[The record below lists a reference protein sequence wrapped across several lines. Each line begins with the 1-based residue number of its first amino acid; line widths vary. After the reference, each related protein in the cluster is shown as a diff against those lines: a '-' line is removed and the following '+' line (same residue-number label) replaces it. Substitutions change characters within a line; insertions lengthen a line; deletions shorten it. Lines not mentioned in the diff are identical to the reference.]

1 MAKIVKIFLI
11 AAFSCVLAFGASGEA
26 FFAKFDKDFIVATP
40 NYKRS
45 LHKELKSLYQGASDK
60 EVRIKALKRLVYSS
74 KNLGLDS
81 SPYEKELARINKNAS
96 AANEAKPKSG
106 KQSKE
111 RRDASNSKE
120 KQSLKNSKTA
130 NSTRG
135 DGAAASSSRD
145 KGSAKNNKS
154 SKTANSKNPANSTE
168 KSAKSAANPDKNR
181 KVAASKTSADKA
193 SSAKISADK
202 ASAAKKVRAAASADL
217 SLLSKEDLEF
227 LRSTR
232 PSGADTAQD
241 VDEIS
246 SDRQSS
252 EDASAKNEE
261 GEPST
266 ENSELRKSS
275 VKKEDKSANLALN
288 SLRGDASEIVL
299 EFNRDLRQ
307 SDYKDFTIASSDNFR
322 FVIDFAA
329 RQKSQSTRLK
339 DSFVGEVR
347 ISQYDDKT
355 VRVVLSDEKEFNAGV
370 QIDGNLMILS
380 AAAKSSRAK
389 TPTKRRSKNASEQ
402 SDAHT
407 AGDAQGAKSASVKTE
422 KIYKSTKGKLIVIDP
437 GHGGSDSGAVGNGL
451 KEKSVVLATSKKLG
465 ALLQKRGYKVLYT
478 RTTDVFINL
487 RSRTAF
493 AARKNADMF
502 ISIHANAAP
511 NAKAAL
517 KMNGVETF
525 FLSPARS
532 ERSKNAAALEN
543 KGDLEDMN
551 TFSKQT
557 FLNFLNREKIISSNK
572 LAIDIQSYML
582 SSVKKSFASKDGGV
596 REAPFWVLVG
606 ATMPAVLVEIG
617 YITHPQE
624 GKNLGKSAYQDR
636 IAQGIANGVDA
647 YFQKN
652 K

>member
-11 AAFSCVLAFGASGEA
+11 AAFSCVLAFGASSEA

-81 SPYEKELARINKNAS
+81 SPYESTLAKLQGKVSDSSANSKKLKDENAKNSKSSDEKNAS
-96 AANEAKPKSG
+96 NLAHSPK
-106 KQSKE
+106 
-111 RRDASNSKE
+111 ASAS
-120 KQSLKNSKTA
+120 KNSK
-130 NSTRG
+130 
-135 DGAAASSSRD
+135 
-145 KGSAKNNKS
+145 
-154 SKTANSKNPANSTE
+154 NSKNST
-168 KSAKSAANPDKNR
+168 SKNL
-181 KVAASKTSADKA
+181 KKT
-193 SSAKISADK
+193 
-202 ASAAKKVRAAASADL
+202 RAPEEADL
-217 SLLSKEDLEF
+217 SSLSSEDLEF

-232 PSGADTAQD
+232 PRGADD
-241 VDEIS
+241 
-246 SDRQSS
+246 
-252 EDASAKNEE
+252 AKN
-261 GEPST
+261 ST
-266 ENSELRKSS
+266 DDAHSSNTSENPAGADDSLQAQNSASSTATERLDSELRKSS
-275 VKKEDKSANLALN
+275 VKKSAPDAKLALA
-288 SLRGDASEIVL
+288 SLRGDGDEIVL
-299 EFNRDLRQ
+299 EFNRDLKR

-322 FVIDFAA
+322 FVIDFSA
-329 RQKSQSTRLK
+329 RQKSQKTRLK
-339 DSFVGEVR
+339 DSFVSDVR
-347 ISQYDDKT
+347 VSQYNDKT
-355 VRVVLSDEKEFNAGV
+355 VRIVLSDPKEFNANV
-370 QIDGNLMILS
+370 EISGNMMILS
-380 AAAKSSRAK
+380 TAEGLKATKSARAEK
-389 TPTKRRSKNASEQ
+389 NKDQKSGRKRGREQDSEPQ
-402 SDAHT
+402 ISTID
-407 AGDAQGAKSASVKTE
+407 DSQGAKTASVAAG

-451 KEKSVVLATSKKLG
+451 KEKNVVLATSKKLG
-465 ALLQKRGYKVLYT
+465 ALLTKRGYKVLYT
-478 RTTDVFINL
+478 RSTDVFINL

-493 AARKNADMF
+493 AAKRNADMF

-511 NAKAAL
+511 NASSAL
-517 KMNGVETF
+517 KMSGVETF

-543 KGDLEDMN
+543 RGDLEDMN

-582 SSVKKSFASKDGGV
+582 SSVKKSFSSRDGGV

-606 ATMPAVLVEIG
+606 ATMPAVLVEMG

-652 K
+652 R

>member
-11 AAFSCVLAFGASGEA
+11 AAFSCVLAFGASSEA

-45 LHKELKSLYQGASDK
+45 LHKELKSLYEGASQK

-81 SPYEKELARINKNAS
+81 SPYESALAKLQGKASDSSTNSKKLKDENAKNSKSSDEKNAS
-96 AANEAKPKSG
+96 NLAHSLK
-106 KQSKE
+106 
-111 RRDASNSKE
+111 ASAS
-120 KQSLKNSKTA
+120 KNSK
-130 NSTRG
+130 
-135 DGAAASSSRD
+135 
-145 KGSAKNNKS
+145 
-154 SKTANSKNPANSTE
+154 NSKNST
-168 KSAKSAANPDKNR
+168 SKNL
-181 KVAASKTSADKA
+181 KKT
-193 SSAKISADK
+193 
-202 ASAAKKVRAAASADL
+202 RAPEEADL
-217 SLLSKEDLEF
+217 SSLSSEDLEF
-227 LRSTR
+227 LRSIR
-232 PSGADTAQD
+232 PSGADDAKNSTDDAH
-241 VDEIS
+241 S
-246 SDRQSS
+246 SDSS
-252 EDASAKNEE
+252 ENPAGADDSLQAQNSA
-261 GEPST
+261 GSAAT
-266 ENSELRKSS
+266 ERLDSELRKSS
-275 VKKEDKSANLALN
+275 VKKSAPDAKLALA
-288 SLRGDASEIVL
+288 SLRGDADEIVL
-299 EFNRDLRQ
+299 EFNRDLKRG
-307 SDYKDFTIASSDNFR
+307 DYKDFTIASSDNFR
-322 FVIDFAA
+322 FVLDFSA
-329 RQKSQSTRLK
+329 RQKSQKTRLK
-339 DSFVGEVR
+339 DSFVSDVR
-347 ISQYDDKT
+347 VSQYNDKT
-355 VRVVLSDEKEFNAGV
+355 VRIVLSDPKEFNANV
-370 QIDGNLMILS
+370 EINGNMMILS
-380 AAAKSSRAK
+380 TAEGLKAAKSARAEK
-389 TPTKRRSKNASEQ
+389 SKDQKLGRKRGREQDSEPQ
-402 SDAHT
+402 IST
-407 AGDAQGAKSASVKTE
+407 IEESGGAKSVSVAAG

-451 KEKSVVLATSKKLG
+451 KEKNVVLATSKKLG
-465 ALLQKRGYKVLYT
+465 ALLTKRGYKVLYT
-478 RTTDVFINL
+478 RSTDVFINL

-493 AARKNADMF
+493 AAKRNADMF

-511 NAKAAL
+511 NASAASR
-517 KMNGVETF
+517 MSGVETF

-582 SSVKKSFASKDGGV
+582 SSVKKSFSSRDGGV

>member
-11 AAFSCVLAFGASGEA
+11 AAFSCVLAFGASSEA

-45 LHKELKSLYQGASDK
+45 LHKELKSLYQSASQK

-81 SPYEKELARINKNAS
+81 FAYEKELARINTKDAD
-96 AANEAKPKSG
+96 KTKSKSSSDES
-106 KQSKE
+106 KQSSSS
-111 RRDASNSKE
+111 AE
-120 KQSLKNSKTA
+120 KKSSKNSKKT
-130 NSTRG
+130 SS
-135 DGAAASSSRD
+135 ASNEDSQAS
-145 KGSAKNNKS
+145 GS
-154 SKTANSKNPANSTE
+154 SKT
-168 KSAKSAANPDKNR
+168 KSAKSEKSSEAENSKSPSNLADKNP
-181 KVAASKTSADKA
+181 KASASENSKSSTSKN
-193 SSAKISADK
+193 SSAKK
-202 ASAAKKVRAAASADL
+202 TQAAKNADL
-217 SLLSKEDLEF
+217 SSLSSEDLEF

-232 PSGADTAQD
+232 PIGADEAVDAQEDDGGED
-241 VDEIS
+241 VIAQNEDDEKS
-246 SDRQSS
+246 ADQS
-252 EDASAKNEE
+252 
-261 GEPST
+261 
-266 ENSELRKSS
+266 SELRKSN
-275 VKKEDKSANLALN
+275 VKKADKNAQLALN
-288 SLRGDASEIVL
+288 SLRGDGDEIVL
-299 EFNRDLRQ
+299 EFNRDLKRG
-307 SDYKDFTIASSDNFR
+307 DYKDFTIASSDNFR
-322 FVIDFAA
+322 FVLDFSA
-329 RQKSQSTRLK
+329 RQKSQKTRFK
-339 DSFVGEVR
+339 DSFVSDVR
-347 ISQYDDKT
+347 VSQYNDKT
-355 VRVVLSDEKEFNAGV
+355 VRVVLSDEKKFNANM

-380 AAAKSSRAK
+380 AAENSKSTKSARAEK
-389 TPTKRRSKNASEQ
+389 SKDQKLGRKRGREQDSELQ
-402 SDAHT
+402 ISTIDES
-407 AGDAQGAKSASVKTE
+407 QGAKSVSVAAG

-451 KEKSVVLATSKKLG
+451 KEKNVVLATSKKLG
-465 ALLQKRGYKVLYT
+465 ALLQKRGYRVLYT
-478 RTTDVFINL
+478 RSTDVFINL

-493 AARKNADMF
+493 AAKKNADMF

-511 NAKAAL
+511 NASSAL
-517 KMNGVETF
+517 KMSGVETF

-543 KGDLEDMN
+543 RGDLEDMN

-582 SSVKKSFASKDGGV
+582 SSVKKSFSSRDGGV

-606 ATMPAVLVEIG
+606 ATMPAVLVEMG

>member
-11 AAFSCVLAFGASGEA
+11 AAFSCVLAFGASSEA

-81 SPYEKELARINKNAS
+81 SPYESALAKLQGKASDSSTNSKKLKDENAKNSKSSDEKNAS
-96 AANEAKPKSG
+96 NLAHNPKAP
-106 KQSKE
+106 
-111 RRDASNSKE
+111 AS
-120 KQSLKNSKTA
+120 KNSK
-130 NSTRG
+130 
-135 DGAAASSSRD
+135 
-145 KGSAKNNKS
+145 
-154 SKTANSKNPANSTE
+154 NSKNST
-168 KSAKSAANPDKNR
+168 SKNL
-181 KVAASKTSADKA
+181 KKT
-193 SSAKISADK
+193 
-202 ASAAKKVRAAASADL
+202 RAPEEADL
-217 SLLSKEDLEF
+217 SSLSSEDLEF

-232 PSGADTAQD
+232 PHGADEAVDAQED
-241 VDEIS
+241 DGG
-246 SDRQSS
+246 
-252 EDASAKNEE
+252 EDAIAQNEYDEESADQ
-261 GEPST
+261 S
-266 ENSELRKSS
+266 SELRKSS
-275 VKKEDKSANLALN
+275 VKKADKNAQLALN
-288 SLRGDASEIVL
+288 SLRGDKNEIVL

-307 SDYKDFTIASSDNFR
+307 SDYKDFTIASNDHFR
-322 FVIDFAA
+322 FVLDFSA
-329 RQKSQSTRLK
+329 RQKSQKTRLK
-339 DSFVGEVR
+339 DSFVSDVR
-347 ISQYDDKT
+347 VSQYNDKT
-355 VRVVLSDEKEFNAGV
+355 VRIVLSDPKEFNANV
-370 QIDGNLMILS
+370 EINGNMMILS
-380 AAAKSSRAK
+380 TAEGLKAAKSARAE
-389 TPTKRRSKNASEQ
+389 KNKDQKSGRNRGREQDSESQ
-402 SDAHT
+402 IST
-407 AGDAQGAKSASVKTE
+407 IEESGGAKSTSVAAG

-451 KEKSVVLATSKKLG
+451 KEKNVVLATSKKLG
-465 ALLQKRGYKVLYT
+465 ALLQKRGYRVLYT
-478 RTTDVFINL
+478 RSTDVFINL
-487 RSRTAF
+487 RSRTIF
-493 AARKNADMF
+493 AGKKNADMF

-511 NAKAAL
+511 NASSAL
-517 KMNGVETF
+517 KMSGVETF

-582 SSVKKSFASKDGGV
+582 SSVKKSFSSRDGGV

>member
-74 KNLGLDS
+74 KNLGFDS
-81 SPYEKELARINKNAS
+81 SAYEKELARLNKGAS

-120 KQSLKNSKTA
+120 KQSLKNSKAT
-130 NSTRG
+130 NSTRS
-135 DGAAASSSRD
+135 DGTAASNSRD

-154 SKTANSKNPANSTE
+154 SKTTNSKNPSNSTE
-168 KSAKSAANPDKNR
+168 KGAKSAANPDKNR

-193 SSAKISADK
+193 SSAK

-217 SLLSKEDLEF
+217 SSLSKEDLEF

-246 SDRQSS
+246 SDRQSN

-261 GEPST
+261 DEPST

-275 VKKEDKSANLALN
+275 VKKEDKSAKLALN

-299 EFNRDLRQ
+299 EFNRDLQQ
-307 SDYKDFTIASSDNFR
+307 SDYKDFTIASNDNFR

>member
-11 AAFSCVLAFGASGEA
+11 AAFSCVLAFGASSEA

-81 SPYEKELARINKNAS
+81 SPYESALAKLQGKASDSSTHSKKLKDENAKNSKSSDEKNAS
-96 AANEAKPKSG
+96 NLAHSPK
-106 KQSKE
+106 
-111 RRDASNSKE
+111 ASAS
-120 KQSLKNSKTA
+120 KNSK
-130 NSTRG
+130 
-135 DGAAASSSRD
+135 
-145 KGSAKNNKS
+145 
-154 SKTANSKNPANSTE
+154 NSKYST
-168 KSAKSAANPDKNR
+168 SKNL
-181 KVAASKTSADKA
+181 KNT
-193 SSAKISADK
+193 
-202 ASAAKKVRAAASADL
+202 RAPEEADL
-217 SLLSKEDLEF
+217 SSLSSEDLEF

-232 PSGADTAQD
+232 PRGADDAKNSTDDAH
-241 VDEIS
+241 S
-246 SDRQSS
+246 SDSS
-252 EDASAKNEE
+252 ENPAGANDSSQAQNSA
-261 GEPST
+261 GST
-266 ENSELRKSS
+266 ATERLDSELRKSS
-275 VKKEDKSANLALN
+275 VKKSSSDAKLALA
-288 SLRGDASEIVL
+288 SLRGDGDEIVL
-299 EFNRDLRQ
+299 EFNRDLKRG
-307 SDYKDFTIASSDNFR
+307 DYKDFTIASSDNFR
-322 FVIDFAA
+322 FVIDFSA
-329 RQKSQSTRLK
+329 RQKSQKTRLK
-339 DSFVGEVR
+339 DSFVSDVR
-347 ISQYDDKT
+347 VSQYNDKT
-355 VRVVLSDEKEFNAGV
+355 VRIVLSDPKEFNANV
-370 QIDGNLMILS
+370 EISGNMMILS
-380 AAAKSSRAK
+380 TAEGLKAAKSARAEK
-389 TPTKRRSKNASEQ
+389 NKDQKSGRNRRREQDSEPQ
-402 SDAHT
+402 ISTID
-407 AGDAQGAKSASVKTE
+407 DAQGAKTASVAVG

-451 KEKSVVLATSKKLG
+451 KEKNVVLATSKKLG

-478 RTTDVFINL
+478 RSTDVFINL

-493 AARKNADMF
+493 AAKKNADMF

-511 NAKAAL
+511 NASSAL
-517 KMNGVETF
+517 KMSGVETF

-543 KGDLEDMN
+543 RGDLEDMN

-582 SSVKKSFASKDGGV
+582 SSVKKSFSSRDGGV

-606 ATMPAVLVEIG
+606 ATMPAVLVEMG

>member
-11 AAFSCVLAFGASGEA
+11 AAFSCVLAFGASSEA

-45 LHKELKSLYQGASDK
+45 LHKELKSLYQGASQK

-81 SPYEKELARINKNAS
+81 SPYESALAKLQGKAS
-96 AANEAKPKSG
+96 DS
-106 KQSKE
+106 ST
-111 RRDASNSKE
+111 NSKKLKDE
-120 KQSLKNSKTA
+120 NAKNSK
-130 NSTRG
+130 SS
-135 DGAAASSSRD
+135 DEKSASNLAHNP
-145 KGSAKNNKS
+145 KASA
-154 SKTANSKNPANSTE
+154 SKNSKNSKNST
-168 KSAKSAANPDKNR
+168 SKNL
-181 KVAASKTSADKA
+181 KKT
-193 SSAKISADK
+193 
-202 ASAAKKVRAAASADL
+202 RATENADL
-217 SLLSKEDLEF
+217 SSLSSEDLEF

-232 PSGADTAQD
+232 PHDADDAKNSTDDAHGSDSSENPAGADDSLKAQN
-241 VDEIS
+241 S
-246 SDRQSS
+246 TG
-252 EDASAKNEE
+252 SAA
-261 GEPST
+261 T
-266 ENSELRKSS
+266 ERLDSELRKSS
-275 VKKEDKSANLALN
+275 IKKSAPDAKLALA
-288 SLRGDASEIVL
+288 SLRGDGDEIVL
-299 EFNRDLRQ
+299 EFNRDLKRG
-307 SDYKDFTIASSDNFR
+307 DYKDFTIASSDNFR
-322 FVIDFAA
+322 FVIDFSA
-329 RQKSQSTRLK
+329 RQKSQKTRLK
-339 DSFVGEVR
+339 DSFVSDIRV
-347 ISQYDDKT
+347 SQYNDKT
-355 VRVVLSDEKEFNAGV
+355 VRIVLSDPKEFNANV
-370 QIDGNLMILS
+370 EINGNMMILS
-380 AAAKSSRAK
+380 TAEGLKAAKSARAEK
-389 TPTKRRSKNASEQ
+389 NKDQKSGRNRRREQDSEPQ
-402 SDAHT
+402 ISTID
-407 AGDAQGAKSASVKTE
+407 DAQGAKTASVAAG

-451 KEKSVVLATSKKLG
+451 KEKNVVLATSKKLG
-465 ALLQKRGYKVLYT
+465 ALLTKRGYKVLYT
-478 RTTDVFINL
+478 RSTDVFINL

-493 AARKNADMF
+493 AAKKNADMF

-511 NAKAAL
+511 NASSAL
-517 KMNGVETF
+517 KMSGVETF

-543 KGDLEDMN
+543 RGDLEDMN

-582 SSVKKSFASKDGGV
+582 SSVKKSFSSRDGGV

-606 ATMPAVLVEIG
+606 ATMPAVLVEMG

>member
-11 AAFSCVLAFGASGEA
+11 AAFSCVLAFGASSEA

-81 SPYEKELARINKNAS
+81 SPYESALAKLQGKVSDSSTNSKKLKDENAKNSKSSDEKNAS
-96 AANEAKPKSG
+96 NLAHSPK
-106 KQSKE
+106 
-111 RRDASNSKE
+111 ASAS
-120 KQSLKNSKTA
+120 KNSK
-130 NSTRG
+130 
-135 DGAAASSSRD
+135 
-145 KGSAKNNKS
+145 
-154 SKTANSKNPANSTE
+154 NSKNST
-168 KSAKSAANPDKNR
+168 SKNL
-181 KVAASKTSADKA
+181 KKT
-193 SSAKISADK
+193 
-202 ASAAKKVRAAASADL
+202 RAPEEADL
-217 SLLSKEDLEF
+217 SSLSSEDLEF

-232 PSGADTAQD
+232 PRGADDAKNSTD
-241 VDEIS
+241 DTKS
-246 SDRQSS
+246 YDSS
-252 EDASAKNEE
+252 ENPAGADDSLQAQNSA
-261 GEPST
+261 GSAAT
-266 ENSELRKSS
+266 ERLDSELRKSS
-275 VKKEDKSANLALN
+275 VKKSSSDAKLALA
-288 SLRGDASEIVL
+288 SLRGDGDEIVL
-299 EFNRDLRQ
+299 EFNRDLKRG
-307 SDYKDFTIASSDNFR
+307 DYKDFTIASSDNFR
-322 FVIDFAA
+322 FVIDFSA
-329 RQKSQSTRLK
+329 RQKSQKTRLK
-339 DSFVGEVR
+339 DSFVSDVR
-347 ISQYDDKT
+347 ASQYNDKT
-355 VRVVLSDEKEFNAGV
+355 VRIVLSDPKEFNANV
-370 QIDGNLMILS
+370 EINGNMMILS
-380 AAAKSSRAK
+380 TAEGLKATKSARAEK
-389 TPTKRRSKNASEQ
+389 NKDQKSGRKRGREQDSEPQ
-402 SDAHT
+402 ISTID
-407 AGDAQGAKSASVKTE
+407 DAQGAKSVSVAAG

-451 KEKSVVLATSKKLG
+451 KEKNVVLATSKKLG
-465 ALLQKRGYKVLYT
+465 ALLTKRGYKVLYT
-478 RTTDVFINL
+478 RSTDVFINL

-493 AARKNADMF
+493 AAKKNADMF

-511 NAKAAL
+511 NASSAL
-517 KMNGVETF
+517 KMSGVETF

-543 KGDLEDMN
+543 RGDLEDMN

-582 SSVKKSFASKDGGV
+582 SSVKKSFSSRDGGV

-606 ATMPAVLVEIG
+606 ATMPAVLVEMG

>member
-11 AAFSCVLAFGASGEA
+11 AAFSCVLAFGASSEA

-81 SPYEKELARINKNAS
+81 SPYESALAKLQGKASDSNMNSKKLKDENAKNSKSSDEKNAS
-96 AANEAKPKSG
+96 NLAHS
-106 KQSKE
+106 SK
-111 RRDASNSKE
+111 ASAS
-120 KQSLKNSKTA
+120 KNSK
-130 NSTRG
+130 
-135 DGAAASSSRD
+135 
-145 KGSAKNNKS
+145 
-154 SKTANSKNPANSTE
+154 NSKNST
-168 KSAKSAANPDKNR
+168 SKNL
-181 KVAASKTSADKA
+181 KNT
-193 SSAKISADK
+193 
-202 ASAAKKVRAAASADL
+202 RAPEEADL
-217 SLLSKEDLEF
+217 SSLSSEDLEF

-232 PSGADTAQD
+232 PRGADDAQNLTD
-241 VDEIS
+241 DARS
-246 SDRQSS
+246 SDSS
-252 EDASAKNEE
+252 ENPAGADDSSQAQNSA
-261 GEPST
+261 GSAAT
-266 ENSELRKSS
+266 ERLDSELRKSS
-275 VKKEDKSANLALN
+275 VKKSAPDAKLALA
-288 SLRGDASEIVL
+288 SLRGDGDEIVL
-299 EFNRDLRQ
+299 EFNRDLKRG
-307 SDYKDFTIASSDNFR
+307 DYKDFTIASSDNFR
-322 FVIDFAA
+322 FVIDFSA
-329 RQKSQSTRLK
+329 RQKSQKTRLK
-339 DSFVGEVR
+339 DSFVSDVR
-347 ISQYDDKT
+347 VSQYNDKT
-355 VRVVLSDEKEFNAGV
+355 VRIVLSDPKEFNANV
-370 QIDGNLMILS
+370 EINGNMMILS
-380 AAAKSSRAK
+380 TAEGLKATKSARTEKNKDQKSGR
-389 TPTKRRSKNASEQ
+389 KRGREQDSEPQ
-402 SDAHT
+402 ISTID
-407 AGDAQGAKSASVKTE
+407 DAQGAKTASVAAG

-451 KEKSVVLATSKKLG
+451 KEKNVVLATSKKLG
-465 ALLQKRGYKVLYT
+465 ALLTKRGYKVLYT

-493 AARKNADMF
+493 AAKKNADMF

-511 NAKAAL
+511 NASSAL
-517 KMNGVETF
+517 KMSGVETF

-582 SSVKKSFASKDGGV
+582 SSVKKSFSSRDGGV

-606 ATMPAVLVEIG
+606 ATMPAVLVEMG

>member
-11 AAFSCVLAFGASGEA
+11 AAFSCVLAFGASSEA

-45 LHKELKSLYQGASDK
+45 LHKELKSLYEGTSQK

-81 SPYEKELARINKNAS
+81 SPYESALAKLQGKASDSSTNSKKLKDENAKNSKSSDEKNAS
-96 AANEAKPKSG
+96 NLAHSPK
-106 KQSKE
+106 
-111 RRDASNSKE
+111 ASAS
-120 KQSLKNSKTA
+120 KNSK
-130 NSTRG
+130 
-135 DGAAASSSRD
+135 
-145 KGSAKNNKS
+145 
-154 SKTANSKNPANSTE
+154 NSKNST
-168 KSAKSAANPDKNR
+168 SKNL
-181 KVAASKTSADKA
+181 KNT
-193 SSAKISADK
+193 
-202 ASAAKKVRAAASADL
+202 RAPEEADL
-217 SLLSKEDLEF
+217 SSLSSEDLEF

-232 PSGADTAQD
+232 PHSADDAKNSTDDAR
-241 VDEIS
+241 S
-246 SDRQSS
+246 N
-252 EDASAKNEE
+252 DASENTVETN
-261 GEPST
+261 EPSQAHNSAGSAVT
-266 ENSELRKSS
+266 ERLDSELRKSS
-275 VKKEDKSANLALN
+275 VKKSSSDAKLALA
-288 SLRGDASEIVL
+288 SLRGDGDEIVL
-299 EFNRDLRQ
+299 EFNRDLKRG
-307 SDYKDFTIASSDNFR
+307 DYKDFTIASSDHFR
-322 FVIDFAA
+322 FVIDFSA
-329 RQKSQSTRLK
+329 RQKSQKTRLK
-339 DSFVGEVR
+339 DSFVSDVR
-347 ISQYDDKT
+347 VSQYNDKT
-355 VRVVLSDEKEFNAGV
+355 VRVVLSDEKKFNASV
-370 QIDGNLMILS
+370 EINENLMILS
-380 AAAKSSRAK
+380 AVESSKSAKAARAEK
-389 TPTKRRSKNASEQ
+389 NRDQKPRRKRGREQDSEPQ
-402 SDAHT
+402 IST
-407 AGDAQGAKSASVKTE
+407 IEESGGAKSTSVAAG

-451 KEKSVVLATSKKLG
+451 KEKNVVLATSKKLG
-465 ALLQKRGYKVLYT
+465 ALLQKRGYRVLYT
-478 RTTDVFINL
+478 RSTDVFINL
-487 RSRTAF
+487 RSRTIF
-493 AARKNADMF
+493 AGKKNADMF

-511 NAKAAL
+511 NASAASR
-517 KMNGVETF
+517 MSGVETF

-582 SSVKKSFASKDGGV
+582 SSVKKSFKSKDGGV

-617 YITHPQE
+617 YITHPDE

>member
-11 AAFSCVLAFGASGEA
+11 AAFSCVLAFGASSEA

-81 SPYEKELARINKNAS
+81 SPYESALAKLQGKASDSSTNSKKLKDENAKNSKSSDEKNAS
-96 AANEAKPKSG
+96 NLAHSPK
-106 KQSKE
+106 
-111 RRDASNSKE
+111 ASAS
-120 KQSLKNSKTA
+120 KNSK
-130 NSTRG
+130 
-135 DGAAASSSRD
+135 
-145 KGSAKNNKS
+145 
-154 SKTANSKNPANSTE
+154 NSKNSTSKNLKKIRAPE
-168 KSAKSAANPDKNR
+168 K
-181 KVAASKTSADKA
+181 
-193 SSAKISADK
+193 
-202 ASAAKKVRAAASADL
+202 ADL
-217 SLLSKEDLEF
+217 SSLSSEDLEF

-232 PSGADTAQD
+232 PVGADEVVDAQEDDGGGDATAQD
-241 VDEIS
+241 ED
-246 SDRQSS
+246 DGGADQS
-252 EDASAKNEE
+252 
-261 GEPST
+261 
-266 ENSELRKSS
+266 SELRKSS
-275 VKKEDKSANLALN
+275 VKKADKNAKLALN
-288 SLRGDASEIVL
+288 SLRGDKNEIVL
-299 EFNRDLRQ
+299 EFNRDLKRG
-307 SDYKDFTIASSDNFR
+307 DYKDFTIASSDNFR
-322 FVIDFAA
+322 FVIDFSA
-329 RQKSQSTRLK
+329 RQKSQKTRLK
-339 DSFVGEVR
+339 DSFVSDVR
-347 ISQYDDKT
+347 VSQYNDKT
-355 VRVVLSDEKEFNAGV
+355 VRIVLSDSKEFNANV
-370 QIDGNLMILS
+370 EINGNMMILS
-380 AAAKSSRAK
+380 TAEGLKAAKSARAEK
-389 TPTKRRSKNASEQ
+389 NKDQKSGRKRGREQDSEPQ
-402 SDAHT
+402 ISTID
-407 AGDAQGAKSASVKTE
+407 DSQGAKTASVAAG

-451 KEKSVVLATSKKLG
+451 KEKNVVLATSKKLG
-465 ALLQKRGYKVLYT
+465 ALLTKRGYKVLYT
-478 RTTDVFINL
+478 RSTDVFINL
-487 RSRTAF
+487 RSRTIF
-493 AARKNADMF
+493 AGKKNADMF

-511 NAKAAL
+511 NASSAL
-517 KMNGVETF
+517 KMSGVETF

-543 KGDLEDMN
+543 RGDLEDMN

-582 SSVKKSFASKDGGV
+582 SSVKKSFKSKDGGV

>member
-11 AAFSCVLAFGASGEA
+11 AAFSCVLAFGASSEA

-81 SPYEKELARINKNAS
+81 SPYESALAKLQGKASDSSTHSKKLKDENAKNSKSSDEKNAS
-96 AANEAKPKSG
+96 NLAHSPK
-106 KQSKE
+106 
-111 RRDASNSKE
+111 ASAS
-120 KQSLKNSKTA
+120 KNSK
-130 NSTRG
+130 
-135 DGAAASSSRD
+135 
-145 KGSAKNNKS
+145 
-154 SKTANSKNPANSTE
+154 NSKYST
-168 KSAKSAANPDKNR
+168 SKNL
-181 KVAASKTSADKA
+181 KNT
-193 SSAKISADK
+193 
-202 ASAAKKVRAAASADL
+202 RAPEEADL
-217 SLLSKEDLEF
+217 SSLSSEDLEF

-232 PSGADTAQD
+232 PRGADDAKNSID
-241 VDEIS
+241 DAYS
-246 SDRQSS
+246 SDVSENPAGANDSS
-252 EDASAKNEE
+252 QAQNSA
-261 GEPST
+261 GST
-266 ENSELRKSS
+266 ATERLDSELRKSS
-275 VKKEDKSANLALN
+275 VKKSSSDAKLALA
-288 SLRGDASEIVL
+288 SLRGDGDEIVL
-299 EFNRDLRQ
+299 EFNRDLKRG
-307 SDYKDFTIASSDNFR
+307 DYKDFTIASSDNFR
-322 FVIDFAA
+322 FVIDFSA
-329 RQKSQSTRLK
+329 RQKSQKTRLK
-339 DSFVGEVR
+339 DSFVSDVR
-347 ISQYDDKT
+347 VSQYNDKT
-355 VRVVLSDEKEFNAGV
+355 VRIVLSDPKEFNANV
-370 QIDGNLMILS
+370 EISGNMMILS
-380 AAAKSSRAK
+380 TAEGLKAAKSARAEK
-389 TPTKRRSKNASEQ
+389 NKDQKSGRNRRREQDSEPQ
-402 SDAHT
+402 ISTID
-407 AGDAQGAKSASVKTE
+407 DAQGAKTASVAVG

-451 KEKSVVLATSKKLG
+451 KEKNVVLATSKKLG

-478 RTTDVFINL
+478 RSTDVFINL

-493 AARKNADMF
+493 AAKKNADMF

-511 NAKAAL
+511 NASSAL
-517 KMNGVETF
+517 KMSGVETF

-543 KGDLEDMN
+543 RGDLEDMN

-582 SSVKKSFASKDGGV
+582 SSVKKSFSSRDGGV

-617 YITHPQE
+617 YITHPDE

>member
-11 AAFSCVLAFGASGEA
+11 AAFSCVLAFGASSEA

-81 SPYEKELARINKNAS
+81 SPYESALAKLQGKVSDSSTNSKKLKDENAKNSKSSDEKNAS
-96 AANEAKPKSG
+96 NLAHSPK
-106 KQSKE
+106 
-111 RRDASNSKE
+111 ASAS
-120 KQSLKNSKTA
+120 KNSK
-130 NSTRG
+130 
-135 DGAAASSSRD
+135 
-145 KGSAKNNKS
+145 
-154 SKTANSKNPANSTE
+154 NSKNST
-168 KSAKSAANPDKNR
+168 SKNL
-181 KVAASKTSADKA
+181 KKTH
-193 SSAKISADK
+193 
-202 ASAAKKVRAAASADL
+202 VPEEADL
-217 SLLSKEDLEF
+217 SSLSSEDLEF

-232 PSGADTAQD
+232 PIGADEAVDAQED
-241 VDEIS
+241 DGG
-246 SDRQSS
+246 
-252 EDASAKNEE
+252 EDAIAQNEDE
-261 GEPST
+261 EEAADQS
-266 ENSELRKSS
+266 SELRKSS
-275 VKKEDKSANLALN
+275 VKKADKNAQLALN
-288 SLRGDASEIVL
+288 SLRGDKNEIVL
-299 EFNRDLRQ
+299 EFNRDLKRG
-307 SDYKDFTIASSDNFR
+307 DYKDFTIASSDNFR
-322 FVIDFAA
+322 FVIDFSA
-329 RQKSQSTRLK
+329 RQKSQKTRLK
-339 DSFVGEVR
+339 DSFVSDVR
-347 ISQYDDKT
+347 VSQYNDKT
-355 VRVVLSDEKEFNAGV
+355 VRIVLSDPKEFNANV
-370 QIDGNLMILS
+370 EISGNMMILS
-380 AAAKSSRAK
+380 TAEGLKAAKSARAEK
-389 TPTKRRSKNASEQ
+389 SKDQKSGRNRRREQDSEPQ
-402 SDAHT
+402 ISTID
-407 AGDAQGAKSASVKTE
+407 DAQGAKSVSVAAG

-451 KEKSVVLATSKKLG
+451 KEKNVVLATSKKLG
-465 ALLQKRGYKVLYT
+465 ALLTKRGYKVLYT
-478 RTTDVFINL
+478 RSTDVFINL

-493 AARKNADMF
+493 AAKRNADMF

-511 NAKAAL
+511 NASAAS
-517 KMNGVETF
+517 KMSGVETF

-543 KGDLEDMN
+543 RGDLEDMN

-582 SSVKKSFASKDGGV
+582 SSVKKSFSSRDGGV

-606 ATMPAVLVEIG
+606 ATMPAVLVEMG

-652 K
+652 R

>member
-11 AAFSCVLAFGASGEA
+11 AAFSCVLAFGASSEA

-81 SPYEKELARINKNAS
+81 SPYESALAKLEGKASDSSTNSKKLKDENAKNSKSSDEKNAS
-96 AANEAKPKSG
+96 NLAHSPK
-106 KQSKE
+106 
-111 RRDASNSKE
+111 ASAS
-120 KQSLKNSKTA
+120 KNSKTSK
-130 NSTRG
+130 NST
-135 DGAAASSSRD
+135 
-145 KGSAKNNKS
+145 
-154 SKTANSKNPANSTE
+154 SKNL
-168 KSAKSAANPDKNR
+168 K
-181 KVAASKTSADKA
+181 KT
-193 SSAKISADK
+193 
-202 ASAAKKVRAAASADL
+202 RAPEEADL
-217 SLLSKEDLEF
+217 SSLSSEDLEF

-232 PSGADTAQD
+232 PRGADEAVDAQED
-241 VDEIS
+241 D
-246 SDRQSS
+246 SS
-252 EDASAKNEE
+252 EDAIAQNEDDEESADQ
-261 GEPST
+261 S
-266 ENSELRKSS
+266 SELRKSS
-275 VKKEDKSANLALN
+275 VKKADKNAQLALN
-288 SLRGDASEIVL
+288 SLRGDGDEIVL
-299 EFNRDLRQ
+299 EFNRDLKR

-322 FVIDFAA
+322 FVIDFSA
-329 RQKSQSTRLK
+329 RQKSQKTRLK
-339 DSFVGEVR
+339 DSFVSDVR
-347 ISQYDDKT
+347 VSQYNDKT
-355 VRVVLSDEKEFNAGV
+355 VRIVLSDPKEFNANV
-370 QIDGNLMILS
+370 EINGNMMILS
-380 AAAKSSRAK
+380 TAEGLKATKSAREEKNKDQKSGR
-389 TPTKRRSKNASEQ
+389 KRGREQDSEPQ
-402 SDAHT
+402 ISTID
-407 AGDAQGAKSASVKTE
+407 DAQGAKTASVAAG

-451 KEKSVVLATSKKLG
+451 KEKNVVLATSKKLG
-465 ALLQKRGYKVLYT
+465 ALLTKRGYKVLYT
-478 RTTDVFINL
+478 RSTDVFINL

-493 AARKNADMF
+493 AAKRNADMF

-511 NAKAAL
+511 NASSAL
-517 KMNGVETF
+517 KMSGVETF

-543 KGDLEDMN
+543 RGDLEDMN

-582 SSVKKSFASKDGGV
+582 SSVKKSFSSRDGGV

-606 ATMPAVLVEIG
+606 ATMPAVLVEMG

>member
-11 AAFSCVLAFGASGEA
+11 AAFSCVLAFGASSEA
-26 FFAKFDKDFIVATP
+26 FFAKFDKDFIVATL

-81 SPYEKELARINKNAS
+81 SPYESALAKLQGKASDSSTNSKKLKDENAKNSKSSDEKNAS
-96 AANEAKPKSG
+96 NLAHSPK
-106 KQSKE
+106 
-111 RRDASNSKE
+111 ASAS
-120 KQSLKNSKTA
+120 KNSK
-130 NSTRG
+130 
-135 DGAAASSSRD
+135 
-145 KGSAKNNKS
+145 
-154 SKTANSKNPANSTE
+154 NSKNST
-168 KSAKSAANPDKNR
+168 SKNL
-181 KVAASKTSADKA
+181 KNT
-193 SSAKISADK
+193 
-202 ASAAKKVRAAASADL
+202 RAPEEADL
-217 SLLSKEDLEF
+217 SSLSSEDLEF

-232 PSGADTAQD
+232 PRGADNAQNLTD
-241 VDEIS
+241 DARS
-246 SDRQSS
+246 N
-252 EDASAKNEE
+252 DASENPAETNE
-261 GEPST
+261 SSQAQNSADSAAT
-266 ENSELRKSS
+266 ERLDSELRKSS
-275 VKKEDKSANLALN
+275 VKKSAPDAKLALA
-288 SLRGDASEIVL
+288 SLRGDGDEIVL
-299 EFNRDLRQ
+299 EFNRDLKRG
-307 SDYKDFTIASSDNFR
+307 DYKDFTIASSDNFR
-322 FVIDFAA
+322 FVIDFSA
-329 RQKSQSTRLK
+329 RQKSQKTRLK
-339 DSFVGEVR
+339 DSFVSDVR
-347 ISQYDDKT
+347 VSQYNDKT
-355 VRVVLSDEKEFNAGV
+355 VRIVLSDPKEFNANV
-370 QIDGNLMILS
+370 EINGNMMILS
-380 AAAKSSRAK
+380 TAEGLKATKSARAEK
-389 TPTKRRSKNASEQ
+389 SKDQKSGRKRGREQDSEPQ
-402 SDAHT
+402 ISTID
-407 AGDAQGAKSASVKTE
+407 DAQGAKTASVAAG

-451 KEKSVVLATSKKLG
+451 KEKNVVLATSKKLG
-465 ALLQKRGYKVLYT
+465 TLLTKRGYKVLYT
-478 RTTDVFINL
+478 RSTDVFINL

-493 AARKNADMF
+493 AAKKNADMF

-511 NAKAAL
+511 NASAAL
-517 KMNGVETF
+517 KMSGVETF

-543 KGDLEDMN
+543 RGDLEDMN

-582 SSVKKSFASKDGGV
+582 SSVKKSFSSRDGGV

-606 ATMPAVLVEIG
+606 ATMPAVLVEMG

>member
-11 AAFSCVLAFGASGEA
+11 AAFSCVLAFGASSEA

-45 LHKELKSLYQGASDK
+45 LHKELKSLYEGASQK
-60 EVRIKALKRLVYSS
+60 EVQIKALKRLVYSS

-81 SPYEKELARINKNAS
+81 SPYEKELARLNTKS
-96 AANEAKPKSG
+96 ADKIKSKSSSDES
-106 KQSKE
+106 KQS
-111 RRDASNSKE
+111 SSSSE
-120 KQSLKNSKTA
+120 KKSSKNSKK
-130 NSTRG
+130 
-135 DGAAASSSRD
+135 ASSASSEDSRASGGS
-145 KGSAKNNKS
+145 KTKSAKSEKS
-154 SKTANSKNPANSTE
+154 SKTENSKSSSNLA
-168 KSAKSAANPDKNR
+168 DKNP
-181 KVAASKTSADKA
+181 
-193 SSAKISADK
+193 K
-202 ASAAKKVRAAASADL
+202 ASASENSKSSKNFSAKKTQAAKNADL
-217 SLLSKEDLEF
+217 SSLSKEDLEF

-232 PSGADTAQD
+232 PIGADEAVDAQEDDGGEDATAQNED
-241 VDEIS
+241 D
-246 SDRQSS
+246 DAADQS
-252 EDASAKNEE
+252 
-261 GEPST
+261 
-266 ENSELRKSS
+266 SELRKSS
-275 VKKEDKSANLALN
+275 VKKADKNAQLALN
-288 SLRGDASEIVL
+288 SLRGDKNEIVL
-299 EFNRDLRQ
+299 EFNRDLKQ
-307 SDYKDFTIASSDNFR
+307 SDYKDFTIASNDHFR
-322 FVIDFAA
+322 FVLDFSA
-329 RQKSQSTRLK
+329 RQKSHNTRLQ

-347 ISQYDDKT
+347 ISQYNDKT
-355 VRVVLSDEKEFNAGV
+355 VRVVLSDEKKFNASV
-370 QIDGNLMILS
+370 QIDENLMILS
-380 AAAKSSRAK
+380 AVKSSKSAKAARAEKNRDQK
-389 TPTKRRSKNASEQ
+389 TGRKRRREQDSEPQ
-402 SDAHT
+402 IST
-407 AGDAQGAKSASVKTE
+407 IEESGGAKSISVAAG

-451 KEKSVVLATSKKLG
+451 KEKNVVLATSKKLG
-465 ALLQKRGYKVLYT
+465 ALLQKRGYRVLYT
-478 RTTDVFINL
+478 RSTDVFINL
-487 RSRTAF
+487 RSRTIF
-493 AARKNADMF
+493 AGKKNADMF

-511 NAKAAL
+511 NASAASR
-517 KMNGVETF
+517 MSGVETF

-582 SSVKKSFASKDGGV
+582 SSVKKSFKSKDGGV

-617 YITHPQE
+617 YITHPDE

>member
-1 MAKIVKIFLI
+1 MAKIVKIFII
-11 AAFSCVLAFGASGEA
+11 AAFSCVLAFGASSEA

-60 EVRIKALKRLVYSS
+60 EIRIKALKRLVYSS

-81 SPYEKELARINKNAS
+81 SPYESALAKLQGKASDSNTNSKKLKDENAKNSKSSDEKNAS
-96 AANEAKPKSG
+96 NLAHIPK
-106 KQSKE
+106 
-111 RRDASNSKE
+111 ASAS
-120 KQSLKNSKTA
+120 KNSK
-130 NSTRG
+130 
-135 DGAAASSSRD
+135 
-145 KGSAKNNKS
+145 
-154 SKTANSKNPANSTE
+154 NSKNST
-168 KSAKSAANPDKNR
+168 SKNL
-181 KVAASKTSADKA
+181 KNT
-193 SSAKISADK
+193 
-202 ASAAKKVRAAASADL
+202 RAPEEADL
-217 SLLSKEDLEF
+217 SSLSSEDLEF

-232 PSGADTAQD
+232 PRGADDAKNSTDDAR
-241 VDEIS
+241 S
-246 SDRQSS
+246 N
-252 EDASAKNEE
+252 DASENPVGADDSLQAQNSA
-261 GEPST
+261 GSAAT
-266 ENSELRKSS
+266 ERLDSELRKSS
-275 VKKEDKSANLALN
+275 VKKSSSDAKLALA
-288 SLRGDASEIVL
+288 SLRGDGDEIVL
-299 EFNRDLRQ
+299 EFNRDLKRG
-307 SDYKDFTIASSDNFR
+307 DYKDFTIASSDNFR
-322 FVIDFAA
+322 FVIDFSA
-329 RQKSQSTRLK
+329 RQKSQKTRLK
-339 DSFVGEVR
+339 DSFVSDVR
-347 ISQYDDKT
+347 VSQYNDKT
-355 VRVVLSDEKEFNAGV
+355 VRIVLSDPKEFNANV
-370 QIDGNLMILS
+370 EINGNMMILS
-380 AAAKSSRAK
+380 TAEGLKAAKSARAE
-389 TPTKRRSKNASEQ
+389 KNKDQKSGRKHVREQDSEPQ
-402 SDAHT
+402 ISTID
-407 AGDAQGAKSASVKTE
+407 DAQGAKTASVAAG

-451 KEKSVVLATSKKLG
+451 KEKNVVLATSKKLG
-465 ALLQKRGYKVLYT
+465 ALLTKRGYKVLYT
-478 RTTDVFINL
+478 RSTDIFINL

-493 AARKNADMF
+493 AAKRNADMF

-511 NAKAAL
+511 NASSAL
-517 KMNGVETF
+517 KMSGVETF

-543 KGDLEDMN
+543 RGDLEDMN

-582 SSVKKSFASKDGGV
+582 SSVKKSFSSRDGGV

-606 ATMPAVLVEIG
+606 ATMPAVLVEMG

>member
-11 AAFSCVLAFGASGEA
+11 AAFSCVLAFGASSEA

-81 SPYEKELARINKNAS
+81 SPYESALAKLQGKASDSSTNSKKLKDENAKNSKSSDEKNAS
-96 AANEAKPKSG
+96 NLAHSPK
-106 KQSKE
+106 
-111 RRDASNSKE
+111 ASAS
-120 KQSLKNSKTA
+120 KNSK
-130 NSTRG
+130 
-135 DGAAASSSRD
+135 
-145 KGSAKNNKS
+145 
-154 SKTANSKNPANSTE
+154 NSKNST
-168 KSAKSAANPDKNR
+168 SKNL
-181 KVAASKTSADKA
+181 KKT
-193 SSAKISADK
+193 
-202 ASAAKKVRAAASADL
+202 RAPEEADL
-217 SLLSKEDLEF
+217 SSLSSEDLEF

-232 PSGADTAQD
+232 PRGADDAQNLTD
-241 VDEIS
+241 DARS
-246 SDRQSS
+246 N
-252 EDASAKNEE
+252 DASENPVETNNSSQAHN
-261 GEPST
+261 SADSAAT
-266 ENSELRKSS
+266 ERLDSELRKSS
-275 VKKEDKSANLALN
+275 VKKSSSDAKLALA
-288 SLRGDASEIVL
+288 SLRGDADEIVL
-299 EFNRDLRQ
+299 EFNRDLKRG
-307 SDYKDFTIASSDNFR
+307 DYKDFTIASSDNFR
-322 FVIDFAA
+322 FVIDFSA
-329 RQKSQSTRLK
+329 RQKSQKTRLK
-339 DSFVGEVR
+339 DSFVSDVR
-347 ISQYDDKT
+347 VSQYNDKT
-355 VRVVLSDEKEFNAGV
+355 VRVVLSDEKKFNASV

-380 AAAKSSRAK
+380 AVESSKSAKAARAEKNRDQKSGR
-389 TPTKRRSKNASEQ
+389 KRGREQDSEPQ
-402 SDAHT
+402 IST
-407 AGDAQGAKSASVKTE
+407 IEESGGAKSTSVAAG

-451 KEKSVVLATSKKLG
+451 KEKNVVLATSKKLG
-465 ALLQKRGYKVLYT
+465 ALLQKRGYRVLYT
-478 RTTDVFINL
+478 RSTDVFINL
-487 RSRTAF
+487 RSRTIF
-493 AARKNADMF
+493 AGKKNADMF

-511 NAKAAL
+511 NASAASR
-517 KMNGVETF
+517 MSGVETF

-582 SSVKKSFASKDGGV
+582 SSVKKSFKSKDGGV

-617 YITHPQE
+617 YITHPDE

>member
-11 AAFSCVLAFGASGEA
+11 AAFSCVLAFGASSEA

-45 LHKELKSLYQGASDK
+45 LHKELKSLYEGASQK

-81 SPYEKELARINKNAS
+81 LPYEKELARLNTKS
-96 AANEAKPKSG
+96 ADKTKSKSSSDES
-106 KQSKE
+106 KQN
-111 RRDASNSKE
+111 SNSAE
-120 KQSLKNSKTA
+120 KKSSKNSKKT
-130 NSTRG
+130 SS
-135 DGAAASSSRD
+135 ASSEDSQASGNS
-145 KGSAKNNKS
+145 KTKSIKSEKS
-154 SKTANSKNPANSTE
+154 SKAENSKN
-168 KSAKSAANPDKNR
+168 
-181 KVAASKTSADKA
+181 
-193 SSAKISADK
+193 SSAKK
-202 ASAAKKVRAAASADL
+202 TQAAKNADL
-217 SLLSKEDLEF
+217 SSLSKEDLEF

-232 PSGADTAQD
+232 PIGADEAIDAQEDDGGEDATAENED
-241 VDEIS
+241 DEEAA
-246 SDRQSS
+246 DQSS
-252 EDASAKNEE
+252 ELK
-261 GEPST
+261 
-266 ENSELRKSS
+266 KSS
-275 VKKEDKSANLALN
+275 VKKADKNAQLALN
-288 SLRGDASEIVL
+288 SLRGDKNEIVL
-299 EFNRDLRQ
+299 EFNRDLKRG
-307 SDYKDFTIASSDNFR
+307 DYKDFTIASSDNFR
-322 FVIDFAA
+322 FVIDFSA
-329 RQKSQSTRLK
+329 RQKSQKTRLK
-339 DSFVGEVR
+339 DSFVSDVR
-347 ISQYDDKT
+347 VSQYNDKT
-355 VRVVLSDEKEFNAGV
+355 VRVVLSDPKEFNANV
-370 QIDGNLMILS
+370 EINGNMMILS
-380 AAAKSSRAK
+380 TAEGLKAAKSARAEK
-389 TPTKRRSKNASEQ
+389 NKDQKSGRKRGREQDSEPQ
-402 SDAHT
+402 ISTIDES
-407 AGDAQGAKSASVKTE
+407 QGAKSVSVAAG

-451 KEKSVVLATSKKLG
+451 KEKNVVLATSKKLG
-465 ALLQKRGYKVLYT
+465 ALLTKRGYKVLYT
-478 RTTDVFINL
+478 RSTDVFINL

-493 AARKNADMF
+493 AAKRNADMF

-511 NAKAAL
+511 NASSAL
-517 KMNGVETF
+517 KMSGVETF

-543 KGDLEDMN
+543 RGDLEDMN

-582 SSVKKSFASKDGGV
+582 SSVKKSFSSRDGGV

-606 ATMPAVLVEIG
+606 ATMPAVLVEMG

>member
-11 AAFSCVLAFGASGEA
+11 AAFSCVLAFGASSEA

-81 SPYEKELARINKNAS
+81 SPYESALAKLQGKVSDSSTNSKKLKDENAKNSKSSDEKNAS
-96 AANEAKPKSG
+96 NLAHSPK
-106 KQSKE
+106 
-111 RRDASNSKE
+111 ASAS
-120 KQSLKNSKTA
+120 KNSKDSK
-130 NSTRG
+130 NST
-135 DGAAASSSRD
+135 
-145 KGSAKNNKS
+145 
-154 SKTANSKNPANSTE
+154 SKNLKKTRAPE
-168 KSAKSAANPDKNR
+168 K
-181 KVAASKTSADKA
+181 
-193 SSAKISADK
+193 
-202 ASAAKKVRAAASADL
+202 ADL
-217 SLLSKEDLEF
+217 SSLSSEDLEF

-232 PSGADTAQD
+232 PHDADDAKNSTDDTKSYDSNENPAGADDSLQAQN
-241 VDEIS
+241 
-246 SDRQSS
+246 
-252 EDASAKNEE
+252 SA
-261 GEPST
+261 GSAAT
-266 ENSELRKSS
+266 ERLDSELRKSS
-275 VKKEDKSANLALN
+275 VKKSAPDAKLALA
-288 SLRGDASEIVL
+288 SLRGDADEIVL
-299 EFNRDLRQ
+299 EFNRDLKRG
-307 SDYKDFTIASSDNFR
+307 DYKDFTIASSDNFR
-322 FVIDFAA
+322 FVIDFSA
-329 RQKSQSTRLK
+329 RQKSQKTRLK
-339 DSFVGEVR
+339 DSFVSDVR
-347 ISQYDDKT
+347 VSQYNDKT
-355 VRVVLSDEKEFNAGV
+355 VRIVLSDPKEFNANV
-370 QIDGNLMILS
+370 EINGNMMILS
-380 AAAKSSRAK
+380 TAEGLKAAKSARAEK
-389 TPTKRRSKNASEQ
+389 NKDQKSGHKRGREQDSESQ
-402 SDAHT
+402 ISTIDES
-407 AGDAQGAKSASVKTE
+407 QGAKSVSVAAG

-451 KEKSVVLATSKKLG
+451 KEKNVVLATSKKLG
-465 ALLQKRGYKVLYT
+465 ALLQKRGYRVLYT
-478 RTTDVFINL
+478 RSTDVFINL

-493 AARKNADMF
+493 AAKKNADMF

-511 NAKAAL
+511 NASSAL
-517 KMNGVETF
+517 KMSGVETF

-543 KGDLEDMN
+543 RGDLEDMN

-582 SSVKKSFASKDGGV
+582 SSVKKSFSSRDGGV

-606 ATMPAVLVEIG
+606 ATMPAVLVEMG

>member
-11 AAFSCVLAFGASGEA
+11 AAFSCVLAFGASSEA

-45 LHKELKSLYQGASDK
+45 LHKELKSLYQGTSDK
-60 EVRIKALKRLVYSS
+60 EVRIKALKRLIYSS

-81 SPYEKELARINKNAS
+81 SPYESALAKLQGKASDSSTHSKKLKDENAKNSKSSDEKNAS
-96 AANEAKPKSG
+96 NLAHSPK
-106 KQSKE
+106 
-111 RRDASNSKE
+111 ASAS
-120 KQSLKNSKTA
+120 KNSK
-130 NSTRG
+130 
-135 DGAAASSSRD
+135 
-145 KGSAKNNKS
+145 
-154 SKTANSKNPANSTE
+154 NSKNST
-168 KSAKSAANPDKNR
+168 SKNL
-181 KVAASKTSADKA
+181 KKT
-193 SSAKISADK
+193 
-202 ASAAKKVRAAASADL
+202 RAPEEADL
-217 SLLSKEDLEF
+217 SSLSKEDLEF

-232 PSGADTAQD
+232 PIGANEAVDAQED
-241 VDEIS
+241 DGG
-246 SDRQSS
+246 
-252 EDASAKNEE
+252 EDAIAQNEHDEESADQ
-261 GEPST
+261 S
-266 ENSELRKSS
+266 SELRKSS
-275 VKKEDKSANLALN
+275 VKKADKNAQLALN
-288 SLRGDASEIVL
+288 SLRGDKNEIVL
-299 EFNRDLRQ
+299 EFNRDLSQ
-307 SDYKDFTIASSDNFR
+307 SDYKDFTIASNDHFR
-322 FVIDFAA
+322 FVIDFSA
-329 RQKSQSTRLK
+329 RQKSQKTRLK
-339 DSFVGEVR
+339 DSLVSDVR
-347 ISQYDDKT
+347 VSQYNDKT
-355 VRVVLSDEKEFNAGV
+355 VRIVLSDPKEFNANV
-370 QIDGNLMILS
+370 EISGNMMILS
-380 AAAKSSRAK
+380 TAEGLKAAKSARAEK
-389 TPTKRRSKNASEQ
+389 NKDQKSGRKREREQDSEPQ
-402 SDAHT
+402 ISTID
-407 AGDAQGAKSASVKTE
+407 DSQGAKTASVAAG

-451 KEKSVVLATSKKLG
+451 KEKNVVLATSKKLG
-465 ALLQKRGYKVLYT
+465 ALLTKRGYKVLYT
-478 RTTDVFINL
+478 RSTDVFINL

-493 AARKNADMF
+493 AAKRNADMF

-511 NAKAAL
+511 NASSAL
-517 KMNGVETF
+517 KMSGVETF

-543 KGDLEDMN
+543 RGDLEDMN

-582 SSVKKSFASKDGGV
+582 SSVKKSFSSRDGGV

-606 ATMPAVLVEIG
+606 ATMPAVLVEMG

>member
-11 AAFSCVLAFGASGEA
+11 AAFSCVLAFGASSEA
-26 FFAKFDKDFIVATP
+26 FFAKFDKDFIVATL

-81 SPYEKELARINKNAS
+81 SPYESALAKLQGKASDSSTNSKKLKDENAKNSKSSDEKNAS
-96 AANEAKPKSG
+96 NLAHSPK
-106 KQSKE
+106 
-111 RRDASNSKE
+111 ASAS
-120 KQSLKNSKTA
+120 KNSK
-130 NSTRG
+130 
-135 DGAAASSSRD
+135 
-145 KGSAKNNKS
+145 
-154 SKTANSKNPANSTE
+154 NSKNST
-168 KSAKSAANPDKNR
+168 SKNL
-181 KVAASKTSADKA
+181 KNT
-193 SSAKISADK
+193 
-202 ASAAKKVRAAASADL
+202 RAPEEADL
-217 SLLSKEDLEF
+217 SSLSSEDLEF

-232 PSGADTAQD
+232 PRGADDAQNLTD
-241 VDEIS
+241 DARS
-246 SDRQSS
+246 N
-252 EDASAKNEE
+252 DASENPAETNE
-261 GEPST
+261 SSQAQNSADSAAT
-266 ENSELRKSS
+266 ERLDSELRKSS
-275 VKKEDKSANLALN
+275 VKKSAPDAKLALA
-288 SLRGDASEIVL
+288 SLRGDGDEIVL
-299 EFNRDLRQ
+299 EFNRDLKR
-307 SDYKDFTIASSDNFR
+307 SDYKDFTIAGSDNFR
-322 FVIDFAA
+322 FVIDFSA
-329 RQKSQSTRLK
+329 RQKSQKTRLK
-339 DSFVGEVR
+339 DSFVSDVR
-347 ISQYDDKT
+347 ASQYNDKT
-355 VRVVLSDEKEFNAGV
+355 VRIVLSDPKEFNANV
-370 QIDGNLMILS
+370 EINGNMMILS
-380 AAAKSSRAK
+380 TAEGLKATKSAREEKNKDQKSGR
-389 TPTKRRSKNASEQ
+389 KRGREQDSEPQ
-402 SDAHT
+402 ISTIDES
-407 AGDAQGAKSASVKTE
+407 QGAKTASVAAG

-451 KEKSVVLATSKKLG
+451 KEKNVVLATSKKLG
-465 ALLQKRGYKVLYT
+465 ALLQKRGYRVLYT
-478 RTTDVFINL
+478 RSTDIFINL

-493 AARKNADMF
+493 AAKKNADMF

-511 NAKAAL
+511 NASSAL
-517 KMNGVETF
+517 KMSGVETF

-543 KGDLEDMN
+543 RGDLEDMN

-582 SSVKKSFASKDGGV
+582 SSVKKSFSSKDGGV

-617 YITHPQE
+617 YITHPDE

>member
-11 AAFSCVLAFGASGEA
+11 AAFSCVLAFGASSEA

-81 SPYEKELARINKNAS
+81 SPYESALAKLQGKASDSSTNSKKLKDENAKNSKSSDEKNAS
-96 AANEAKPKSG
+96 NLAHSSKASASKKS
-106 KQSKE
+106 
-111 RRDASNSKE
+111 
-120 KQSLKNSKTA
+120 KNSK
-130 NSTRG
+130 NST
-135 DGAAASSSRD
+135 
-145 KGSAKNNKS
+145 
-154 SKTANSKNPANSTE
+154 SKNL
-168 KSAKSAANPDKNR
+168 K
-181 KVAASKTSADKA
+181 KTH
-193 SSAKISADK
+193 
-202 ASAAKKVRAAASADL
+202 VPEEADL
-217 SLLSKEDLEF
+217 SSLSSEDLEF

-232 PSGADTAQD
+232 PIGADEAVDAQED
-241 VDEIS
+241 DGG
-246 SDRQSS
+246 
-252 EDASAKNEE
+252 EDAIAQNEDE
-261 GEPST
+261 EEAADQS
-266 ENSELRKSS
+266 SELRKSS
-275 VKKEDKSANLALN
+275 VKKADKNAQLALN
-288 SLRGDASEIVL
+288 SLRGDKNEIVL
-299 EFNRDLRQ
+299 EFNRDLKRG
-307 SDYKDFTIASSDNFR
+307 DYKDFTIASSDNFR
-322 FVIDFAA
+322 FVIDFSA
-329 RQKSQSTRLK
+329 RQKSQKTRLK
-339 DSFVGEVR
+339 DSFVSDVR
-347 ISQYDDKT
+347 VSQYNDKT
-355 VRVVLSDEKEFNAGV
+355 VRIVLSDPKEFNANV
-370 QIDGNLMILS
+370 EISGNMMILS
-380 AAAKSSRAK
+380 TAEGLKTAKAARAEKNRDQKSGR
-389 TPTKRRSKNASEQ
+389 KRGREQDSEPQ
-402 SDAHT
+402 IST
-407 AGDAQGAKSASVKTE
+407 IEESGGAKSTSVAAG

-451 KEKSVVLATSKKLG
+451 KEKNVVLATSKKLG
-465 ALLQKRGYKVLYT
+465 ALLTKRGYKVLYT
-478 RTTDVFINL
+478 RSTDVFINL

-493 AARKNADMF
+493 AAKRNADMF

-511 NAKAAL
+511 NASAAS
-517 KMNGVETF
+517 KMSGVETF

-543 KGDLEDMN
+543 RGDLEDMN

-582 SSVKKSFASKDGGV
+582 SSVKKSFSSRDGGV

-606 ATMPAVLVEIG
+606 ATMPAVLVEMG

>member
-11 AAFSCVLAFGASGEA
+11 AAFSCVLAFGASSEA

-81 SPYEKELARINKNAS
+81 SPYESALAKLQGKVSDSSTNSKKLKDENAKNSKSSDEKNAS
-96 AANEAKPKSG
+96 NLAHSPK
-106 KQSKE
+106 
-111 RRDASNSKE
+111 ASAS
-120 KQSLKNSKTA
+120 KNSK
-130 NSTRG
+130 
-135 DGAAASSSRD
+135 
-145 KGSAKNNKS
+145 
-154 SKTANSKNPANSTE
+154 NSKNST
-168 KSAKSAANPDKNR
+168 SKNL
-181 KVAASKTSADKA
+181 KKT
-193 SSAKISADK
+193 
-202 ASAAKKVRAAASADL
+202 RAPEEADL
-217 SLLSKEDLEF
+217 SSLSSEDLEF

-232 PSGADTAQD
+232 PRGADDAKNSTDDTEAYD
-241 VDEIS
+241 
-246 SDRQSS
+246 SS
-252 EDASAKNEE
+252 ENPAGADDSLQARNSA
-261 GEPST
+261 GSAVT
-266 ENSELRKSS
+266 ERLDSELRKSS
-275 VKKEDKSANLALN
+275 VKKSSSDAKLALA
-288 SLRGDASEIVL
+288 SLRGDGDEIVL
-299 EFNRDLRQ
+299 EFNRDLKRG
-307 SDYKDFTIASSDNFR
+307 DYKDFTIASSDNFR
-322 FVIDFAA
+322 FVIDFSA
-329 RQKSQSTRLK
+329 RQKSQKTRLK
-339 DSFVGEVR
+339 DSFVSDVR
-347 ISQYDDKT
+347 VSQYNDKT
-355 VRVVLSDEKEFNAGV
+355 VRIVLSDPKEFNANV
-370 QIDGNLMILS
+370 EISGNMMILS
-380 AAAKSSRAK
+380 TAEGLKAAKSARAEK
-389 TPTKRRSKNASEQ
+389 NKDQKSGRNRKREQDSEPQ
-402 SDAHT
+402 IST
-407 AGDAQGAKSASVKTE
+407 IEESGGAKSVSVAAG

-451 KEKSVVLATSKKLG
+451 KEKNVVLATSKKLG
-465 ALLQKRGYKVLYT
+465 ALLTKRGYKVLYT
-478 RTTDVFINL
+478 RSTDVFINL

-493 AARKNADMF
+493 AAKKNADMF

-511 NAKAAL
+511 NASSAL
-517 KMNGVETF
+517 KMSGVETF

-543 KGDLEDMN
+543 RGDLEDMN

-582 SSVKKSFASKDGGV
+582 SSVKKSFSSRDGGV

-606 ATMPAVLVEIG
+606 ATMPAVLVEMG

-652 K
+652 R

>member
-11 AAFSCVLAFGASGEA
+11 AAFSCVLAFGASSEA
-26 FFAKFDKDFIVATP
+26 FFVKFDKDFIVATP

-45 LHKELKSLYQGASDK
+45 LHKELKSLYEGTSDK

-81 SPYEKELARINKNAS
+81 SPYESALAKLQGKVSDSSTNSKKLKDENAKNSKSSDEKNAS
-96 AANEAKPKSG
+96 NLAHSPK
-106 KQSKE
+106 
-111 RRDASNSKE
+111 ASAS
-120 KQSLKNSKTA
+120 KNSK
-130 NSTRG
+130 
-135 DGAAASSSRD
+135 
-145 KGSAKNNKS
+145 
-154 SKTANSKNPANSTE
+154 NSKNST
-168 KSAKSAANPDKNR
+168 SKNL
-181 KVAASKTSADKA
+181 KKT
-193 SSAKISADK
+193 
-202 ASAAKKVRAAASADL
+202 RAPEEADL
-217 SLLSKEDLEF
+217 SSLSSEDLEF

-232 PSGADTAQD
+232 PRGADDAKNSID
-241 VDEIS
+241 DAHS
-246 SDRQSS
+246 SDSS
-252 EDASAKNEE
+252 ENSAGADDSLQAQNSA
-261 GEPST
+261 GSAAT
-266 ENSELRKSS
+266 ERLDSELRKSS
-275 VKKEDKSANLALN
+275 VKKSALDAKLALE
-288 SLRGDASEIVL
+288 SLRGDGDEIVL
-299 EFNRDLRQ
+299 EFNRDLKRG
-307 SDYKDFTIASSDNFR
+307 DYKDFTIASSDNFR
-322 FVIDFAA
+322 FVIDFNA
-329 RQKSQSTRLK
+329 RQKSQKTRLK
-339 DSFVGEVR
+339 DSFVSDIRV
-347 ISQYDDKT
+347 SQYNDKT
-355 VRVVLSDEKEFNAGV
+355 VRIVLSDPKEFNANV
-370 QIDGNLMILS
+370 EISGNMMILS
-380 AAAKSSRAK
+380 TAEGLKAAKSARAEK
-389 TPTKRRSKNASEQ
+389 NKDQKSGRKRVREQDSELQ
-402 SDAHT
+402 ISTIDES
-407 AGDAQGAKSASVKTE
+407 GGAKSVSVAAG

-451 KEKSVVLATSKKLG
+451 KEKNVVLATSKKLG
-465 ALLQKRGYKVLYT
+465 ALLTKRGYKVLYT
-478 RTTDVFINL
+478 RSTDVFINL

-493 AARKNADMF
+493 AAKRNADMF

-511 NAKAAL
+511 NASSAL
-517 KMNGVETF
+517 KMSGVETF

-543 KGDLEDMN
+543 RGDLEDMN

-582 SSVKKSFASKDGGV
+582 SSVKKSFSSRDGGV

-606 ATMPAVLVEIG
+606 ATMPAVLVEMG

>member
-11 AAFSCVLAFGASGEA
+11 AAFSCVLVFGASSEA

-81 SPYEKELARINKNAS
+81 SPYEKELARLNTKNAD
-96 AANEAKPKSG
+96 KTKSKSSSDES
-106 KQSKE
+106 KQS
-111 RRDASNSKE
+111 SNSAE
-120 KQSLKNSKTA
+120 KKSSKNSK
-130 NSTRG
+130 
-135 DGAAASSSRD
+135 
-145 KGSAKNNKS
+145 
-154 SKTANSKNPANSTE
+154 
-168 KSAKSAANPDKNR
+168 
-181 KVAASKTSADKA
+181 KA
-193 SSAKISADK
+193 SSASSEDSQASGDSKTKSAKNEGSFKAENSKSSSNLADK
-202 ASAAKKVRAAASADL
+202 APKASASENSKSSASKNSSAKKTQAAKNADL
-217 SLLSKEDLEF
+217 SSLSKEDLEF

-232 PSGADTAQD
+232 PIGADEVVDAQEDDSGEGATAQD
-241 VDEIS
+241 ED
-246 SDRQSS
+246 DGGADQS
-252 EDASAKNEE
+252 
-261 GEPST
+261 
-266 ENSELRKSS
+266 SELRKSS
-275 VKKEDKSANLALN
+275 VKKADKNAQLALN
-288 SLRGDASEIVL
+288 SLRGDKNEIVL

-307 SDYKDFTIASSDNFR
+307 SDYKDFTIASNDHFR
-322 FVIDFAA
+322 FVLDFSA
-329 RQKSQSTRLK
+329 RQKSHNTRLQ

-347 ISQYDDKT
+347 ISQYNDKT
-355 VRVVLSDEKEFNAGV
+355 VRVVLSDEKKFNASV
-370 QIDGNLMILS
+370 QIDENLMILS
-380 AAAKSSRAK
+380 AVESSKSAKAARAEK
-389 TPTKRRSKNASEQ
+389 NRDQKPRRKRGREQDSESQ
-402 SDAHT
+402 IST
-407 AGDAQGAKSASVKTE
+407 IEESGGAKSTSVAAG

-451 KEKSVVLATSKKLG
+451 KEKNVVLATSKKLG
-465 ALLQKRGYKVLYT
+465 ALLQKRGYRVLYT
-478 RTTDVFINL
+478 RSTDVFINL
-487 RSRTAF
+487 RSRTIF
-493 AARKNADMF
+493 AGKKNADMF

-511 NAKAAL
+511 NASAASR
-517 KMNGVETF
+517 MSGVETF

-582 SSVKKSFASKDGGV
+582 SSVKKSFKSKDGGV

-617 YITHPQE
+617 YITHPDE

>member
-11 AAFSCVLAFGASGEA
+11 AAFSCVLAFGASSEA

-81 SPYEKELARINKNAS
+81 SPYESALAKLQGKAS
-96 AANEAKPKSG
+96 DS
-106 KQSKE
+106 ST
-111 RRDASNSKE
+111 NSKKLKDE
-120 KQSLKNSKTA
+120 NAKNSK
-130 NSTRG
+130 
-135 DGAAASSSRD
+135 SSD
-145 KGSAKNNKS
+145 EKNISNLVHS
-154 SKTANSKNPANSTE
+154 SKASASKNSKNSKNST
-168 KSAKSAANPDKNR
+168 SKNL
-181 KVAASKTSADKA
+181 KKT
-193 SSAKISADK
+193 
-202 ASAAKKVRAAASADL
+202 RAPEEADL
-217 SLLSKEDLEF
+217 SSLSSEDLEF

-232 PSGADTAQD
+232 PHGADDAKNSTDDAY
-241 VDEIS
+241 S
-246 SDRQSS
+246 SDSS
-252 EDASAKNEE
+252 ENPTGADDSLQVQNSAD
-261 GEPST
+261 SAAT
-266 ENSELRKSS
+266 ERLDSELRKSS
-275 VKKEDKSANLALN
+275 VKKSAPDAKLALA
-288 SLRGDASEIVL
+288 SLRGDGDEIVL
-299 EFNRDLRQ
+299 EFNRDLKR

-322 FVIDFAA
+322 FVIDFSA
-329 RQKSQSTRLK
+329 RQKSQKTRLK
-339 DSFVGEVR
+339 DSFVSDVR
-347 ISQYDDKT
+347 VSQYNDKT
-355 VRVVLSDEKEFNAGV
+355 VRIVLSDPKEFNANV
-370 QIDGNLMILS
+370 EISGNMMILS
-380 AAAKSSRAK
+380 TAEGLKATKSARAEK
-389 TPTKRRSKNASEQ
+389 NKDQKSGRKRGREQDSEPQ
-402 SDAHT
+402 IST
-407 AGDAQGAKSASVKTE
+407 IEESGGAKSTSVAAG

-451 KEKSVVLATSKKLG
+451 KEKNVVLATSKKLG
-465 ALLQKRGYKVLYT
+465 ALLQKRGYRVLYT
-478 RTTDVFINL
+478 RSTDVFINL

-493 AARKNADMF
+493 AAKRNADMF

-511 NAKAAL
+511 NASSAL
-517 KMNGVETF
+517 KMSGVETF

-543 KGDLEDMN
+543 RGDLEDMN

-582 SSVKKSFASKDGGV
+582 SSVKKSFSSRDGGV

-606 ATMPAVLVEIG
+606 ATMPAVLVEMG

>member
-11 AAFSCVLAFGASGEA
+11 AAFSCVLAFGASSEA

-45 LHKELKSLYQGASDK
+45 LHKELKSLYEGASQK

-81 SPYEKELARINKNAS
+81 LPYEKELARLNTKS
-96 AANEAKPKSG
+96 ADKTKSKSSSDES
-106 KQSKE
+106 KQN
-111 RRDASNSKE
+111 SNSAE
-120 KQSLKNSKTA
+120 KKSSKNSKKT
-130 NSTRG
+130 SS
-135 DGAAASSSRD
+135 ASSEDSQASGNS
-145 KGSAKNNKS
+145 KTKSIKSEKS
-154 SKTANSKNPANSTE
+154 SKAENSKN
-168 KSAKSAANPDKNR
+168 
-181 KVAASKTSADKA
+181 
-193 SSAKISADK
+193 SSAKK
-202 ASAAKKVRAAASADL
+202 TQAAKNADL
-217 SLLSKEDLEF
+217 SSLSKEDLEF

-232 PSGADTAQD
+232 PIGADEAIDAQED
-241 VDEIS
+241 DGGE
-246 SDRQSS
+246 DATTQNEDDDAADQSS
-252 EDASAKNEE
+252 ELK
-261 GEPST
+261 
-266 ENSELRKSS
+266 KSS
-275 VKKEDKSANLALN
+275 VKKADKNAQLALN
-288 SLRGDASEIVL
+288 SLRGDKNEIVL
-299 EFNRDLRQ
+299 EFNRDLKRG
-307 SDYKDFTIASSDNFR
+307 DYKDFTIASSDNFR
-322 FVIDFAA
+322 FVIDFSA
-329 RQKSQSTRLK
+329 RQKSQKTRLK
-339 DSFVGEVR
+339 DSFVSDVR
-347 ISQYDDKT
+347 VSQYNDKT
-355 VRVVLSDEKEFNAGV
+355 VRIVLSDSKEFNANV
-370 QIDGNLMILS
+370 EINGNMMILS
-380 AAAKSSRAK
+380 TAEGLKAAKSARAEK
-389 TPTKRRSKNASEQ
+389 NKDQKSGRKRGREQDSEPQ
-402 SDAHT
+402 ISTID
-407 AGDAQGAKSASVKTE
+407 DAQGAKTASVAAG

-451 KEKSVVLATSKKLG
+451 KEKNVVLATSKKLG
-465 ALLQKRGYKVLYT
+465 ALLQKRGYRVLYT
-478 RTTDVFINL
+478 RSTDVFINL

-493 AARKNADMF
+493 AAKRNADMF

-511 NAKAAL
+511 NASSAL
-517 KMNGVETF
+517 KMSGVETF

-582 SSVKKSFASKDGGV
+582 SSVKKSFSSRDGGV

>member
-11 AAFSCVLAFGASGEA
+11 AAFSCVLAFGASSEA

-81 SPYEKELARINKNAS
+81 SPYESALAKLQGKASDSSTNSKKLKDENAKNSKSSDEKNAS
-96 AANEAKPKSG
+96 NLAHSPK
-106 KQSKE
+106 
-111 RRDASNSKE
+111 ASAS
-120 KQSLKNSKTA
+120 KNSK
-130 NSTRG
+130 
-135 DGAAASSSRD
+135 
-145 KGSAKNNKS
+145 
-154 SKTANSKNPANSTE
+154 NSKNST
-168 KSAKSAANPDKNR
+168 SKNL
-181 KVAASKTSADKA
+181 KKT
-193 SSAKISADK
+193 
-202 ASAAKKVRAAASADL
+202 RAPEEADL
-217 SLLSKEDLEF
+217 SSLSSEDLEF

-232 PSGADTAQD
+232 PHGADDAKNSTD
-241 VDEIS
+241 DPHG
-246 SDRQSS
+246 SDSS
-252 EDASAKNEE
+252 ENPAGADDSLQAQNSAD
-261 GEPST
+261 SATT
-266 ENSELRKSS
+266 ERLDSELRKSS
-275 VKKEDKSANLALN
+275 IKKSAPDAKLALA
-288 SLRGDASEIVL
+288 SLRGDKNEIVL
-299 EFNRDLRQ
+299 EFNRDLKRG
-307 SDYKDFTIASSDNFR
+307 DYKDFTIASSDNFR
-322 FVIDFAA
+322 FVIDFSA
-329 RQKSQSTRLK
+329 RQKSQKTRLK
-339 DSFVGEVR
+339 DSFVSDVR
-347 ISQYDDKT
+347 VSQYNDKT
-355 VRVVLSDEKEFNAGV
+355 VRIVLSDPKEFNANV
-370 QIDGNLMILS
+370 EINGNMMILS
-380 AAAKSSRAK
+380 TAEGLKAAKSARAEK
-389 TPTKRRSKNASEQ
+389 NKDQKSGRKRGREQDSEPQ
-402 SDAHT
+402 IST
-407 AGDAQGAKSASVKTE
+407 IEESGGAKSTSVAAG

-451 KEKSVVLATSKKLG
+451 KEKNVVLATSKKLG
-465 ALLQKRGYKVLYT
+465 ALLTKRGYKVLYT
-478 RTTDVFINL
+478 RSTDVFINL

-493 AARKNADMF
+493 AAKRNADMF

-511 NAKAAL
+511 NASSAL
-517 KMNGVETF
+517 KMSGVETF

-543 KGDLEDMN
+543 RGDLEDMN

-582 SSVKKSFASKDGGV
+582 SSVKKSFSSRDGGV

>member
-45 LHKELKSLYQGASDK
+45 LHKELKSLYQGASQK

-81 SPYEKELARINKNAS
+81 SAYEKELARLNKSAS

-120 KQSLKNSKTA
+120 KQSLKNSKAA

-135 DGAAASSSRD
+135 DGTAASSSRD
-145 KGSAKNNKS
+145 KSSAKNNKS
-154 SKTANSKNPANSTE
+154 SKTTNSKNPSNSTE
-168 KSAKSAANPDKNR
+168 KSAKSAANPDKND

-193 SSAKISADK
+193 SSTK

-217 SLLSKEDLEF
+217 SSLSKEDLEF

-241 VDEIS
+241 MDEIS

-261 GEPST
+261 DEPS
-266 ENSELRKSS
+266 EKNRELRKSS

-299 EFNRDLRQ
+299 EFNRDLQQ

-355 VRVVLSDEKEFNAGV
+355 VRVVLSDENEFNAGV

-437 GHGGSDSGAVGNGL
+437 GHGGSDSGAIGNGL

>member
-1 MAKIVKIFLI
+1 M
-11 AAFSCVLAFGASGEA
+11 
-26 FFAKFDKDFIVATP
+26 
-40 NYKRS
+40 
-45 LHKELKSLYQGASDK
+45 
-60 EVRIKALKRLVYSS
+60 
-74 KNLGLDS
+74 
-81 SPYEKELARINKNAS
+81 
-96 AANEAKPKSG
+96 
-106 KQSKE
+106 
-111 RRDASNSKE
+111 
-120 KQSLKNSKTA
+120 
-130 NSTRG
+130 
-135 DGAAASSSRD
+135 
-145 KGSAKNNKS
+145 
-154 SKTANSKNPANSTE
+154 
-168 KSAKSAANPDKNR
+168 
-181 KVAASKTSADKA
+181 
-193 SSAKISADK
+193 
-202 ASAAKKVRAAASADL
+202 
-217 SLLSKEDLEF
+217 
-227 LRSTR
+227 
-232 PSGADTAQD
+232 
-241 VDEIS
+241 
-246 SDRQSS
+246 
-252 EDASAKNEE
+252 
-261 GEPST
+261 
-266 ENSELRKSS
+266 
-275 VKKEDKSANLALN
+275 
-288 SLRGDASEIVL
+288 
-299 EFNRDLRQ
+299 
-307 SDYKDFTIASSDNFR
+307 
-322 FVIDFAA
+322 IDFAA

-402 SDAHT
+402 SEAHT
-407 AGDAQGAKSASVKTE
+407 AGDAQGAKSTSVKTE

>member
-11 AAFSCVLAFGASGEA
+11 AAFSCVLAFGASSEA

-81 SPYEKELARINKNAS
+81 SPYESALAKLQGKASDSSTNSKKLKDENAKNSKSSDEKNAS
-96 AANEAKPKSG
+96 NLAHNPK
-106 KQSKE
+106 
-111 RRDASNSKE
+111 ASAS
-120 KQSLKNSKTA
+120 KNSK
-130 NSTRG
+130 
-135 DGAAASSSRD
+135 
-145 KGSAKNNKS
+145 
-154 SKTANSKNPANSTE
+154 NSKNST
-168 KSAKSAANPDKNR
+168 SKNL
-181 KVAASKTSADKA
+181 KKA
-193 SSAKISADK
+193 
-202 ASAAKKVRAAASADL
+202 RAPEEADL
-217 SLLSKEDLEF
+217 SSLSSEDLEF

-232 PSGADTAQD
+232 PRGADEV
-241 VDEIS
+241 VDTQE
-246 SDRQSS
+246 DDGG
-252 EDASAKNEE
+252 EDAIAQNEDE
-261 GEPST
+261 EAADQS
-266 ENSELRKSS
+266 NELRKSS
-275 VKKEDKSANLALN
+275 VKKADKNAQLALN
-288 SLRGDASEIVL
+288 SLRGDGDEIVL
-299 EFNRDLRQ
+299 EFNRDLKRG
-307 SDYKDFTIASSDNFR
+307 DYKDFTIASSDNFR
-322 FVIDFAA
+322 FVIDFSA
-329 RQKSQSTRLK
+329 RQKSQKTRLK
-339 DSFVGEVR
+339 DSFVSDVRVSQYNDRTVR
-347 ISQYDDKT
+347 I
-355 VRVVLSDEKEFNAGV
+355 VLSDPKEFNANV
-370 QIDGNLMILS
+370 EISGNMMILS
-380 AAAKSSRAK
+380 TAEGLKAAKSARAEKNKDQKSRR
-389 TPTKRRSKNASEQ
+389 KRGHEQDSEPQ
-402 SDAHT
+402 IST
-407 AGDAQGAKSASVKTE
+407 IEESGGAKSTSVAAG

-451 KEKSVVLATSKKLG
+451 KEKNVVLATSKKLG
-465 ALLQKRGYKVLYT
+465 ALLQKRGYRVLYT
-478 RTTDVFINL
+478 RSTDVFINL
-487 RSRTAF
+487 RSRTIF
-493 AARKNADMF
+493 AGKKNADMF

-511 NAKAAL
+511 NASAASR
-517 KMNGVETF
+517 MSGVETF

-543 KGDLEDMN
+543 RGDLEDMN

-582 SSVKKSFASKDGGV
+582 SSVKKSFSSRDGGV

-606 ATMPAVLVEIG
+606 ATMPAVLVEMG

>member
-11 AAFSCVLAFGASGEA
+11 AAFSCVLAFGASNEA

-81 SPYEKELARINKNAS
+81 SPYESALAKLQGKASDSSTNSKKLKDENTKNSKSSDEKNAS
-96 AANEAKPKSG
+96 NLAHSPKAP
-106 KQSKE
+106 
-111 RRDASNSKE
+111 AS
-120 KQSLKNSKTA
+120 KNSK
-130 NSTRG
+130 
-135 DGAAASSSRD
+135 
-145 KGSAKNNKS
+145 
-154 SKTANSKNPANSTE
+154 NSKNST
-168 KSAKSAANPDKNR
+168 SKNL
-181 KVAASKTSADKA
+181 KKT
-193 SSAKISADK
+193 
-202 ASAAKKVRAAASADL
+202 RTPEEADL
-217 SLLSKEDLEF
+217 SSLSSEDLEF

-232 PSGADTAQD
+232 PRGADDAKNSTD
-241 VDEIS
+241 DTKS
-246 SDRQSS
+246 YDSS
-252 EDASAKNEE
+252 ENPAGADDSLQAQNSAS
-261 GEPST
+261 ST
-266 ENSELRKSS
+266 ATERLDSELRKSS
-275 VKKEDKSANLALN
+275 VKKSTPDARLALA
-288 SLRGDASEIVL
+288 SLRGDGDEIVL
-299 EFNRDLRQ
+299 EFNRDLKR

-322 FVIDFAA
+322 FVIDFSA
-329 RQKSQSTRLK
+329 RQKSQKTRLK
-339 DSFVGEVR
+339 DSFVSDVR
-347 ISQYDDKT
+347 VSQYNDKT
-355 VRVVLSDEKEFNAGV
+355 VRIVLSNPKEFNANV
-370 QIDGNLMILS
+370 EINGNMMILS
-380 AAAKSSRAK
+380 TAEGLKAAKSARAE
-389 TPTKRRSKNASEQ
+389 KNKDQKSGRKHGREQDSEPQ
-402 SDAHT
+402 IST
-407 AGDAQGAKSASVKTE
+407 IEESGGAKSTSVAAG

-451 KEKSVVLATSKKLG
+451 KEKNVVLATSKKLG
-465 ALLQKRGYKVLYT
+465 ALLAKRGYRVLYT
-478 RTTDVFINL
+478 RSTDVFINL

-493 AARKNADMF
+493 AAKKNADMF

-511 NAKAAL
+511 NASAAS
-517 KMNGVETF
+517 KMSGVETF

-543 KGDLEDMN
+543 RGDLEDMN

-582 SSVKKSFASKDGGV
+582 SSVKKSFKSKDGGV

-617 YITHPQE
+617 YITHPDE

>member
-11 AAFSCVLAFGASGEA
+11 AAFSCVLAFGASSEA

-81 SPYEKELARINKNAS
+81 SPYESALAKLQGKASDSSTHSKKLKDENAKNSKSSDEKNAS
-96 AANEAKPKSG
+96 NLAHS
-106 KQSKE
+106 SK
-111 RRDASNSKE
+111 ASAS
-120 KQSLKNSKTA
+120 KNSK
-130 NSTRG
+130 
-135 DGAAASSSRD
+135 
-145 KGSAKNNKS
+145 
-154 SKTANSKNPANSTE
+154 NSKNST
-168 KSAKSAANPDKNR
+168 SKNL
-181 KVAASKTSADKA
+181 KKTH
-193 SSAKISADK
+193 
-202 ASAAKKVRAAASADL
+202 VPEEADL
-217 SLLSKEDLEF
+217 SSLSSEDLEF

-232 PSGADTAQD
+232 PRGADDAKNSTD
-241 VDEIS
+241 DTKS
-246 SDRQSS
+246 YDSS
-252 EDASAKNEE
+252 ENPAGADDSLQAQNSA
-261 GEPST
+261 GSAAT
-266 ENSELRKSS
+266 ERLDSELRKSS
-275 VKKEDKSANLALN
+275 VKKSSSDAKLALA
-288 SLRGDASEIVL
+288 SLRGDGDEIVL
-299 EFNRDLRQ
+299 EFNRDLKRG
-307 SDYKDFTIASSDNFR
+307 DYKDFTIASSDNFR
-322 FVIDFAA
+322 FVIDFSA
-329 RQKSQSTRLK
+329 RQKSQKTRLK
-339 DSFVGEVR
+339 DSFVSDVR
-347 ISQYDDKT
+347 VSQYNDKT
-355 VRVVLSDEKEFNAGV
+355 VRIVLSDPKEFNANV
-370 QIDGNLMILS
+370 EINGNMMILS
-380 AAAKSSRAK
+380 TAEGLKAAKSARAEK
-389 TPTKRRSKNASEQ
+389 SKDQKSGRNRRREQDSEPQ
-402 SDAHT
+402 ISTID
-407 AGDAQGAKSASVKTE
+407 DAQGAKSVSVAAG

-451 KEKSVVLATSKKLG
+451 KEKNVVLATSKKLG
-465 ALLQKRGYKVLYT
+465 ALLTKRGYKVLYT
-478 RTTDVFINL
+478 RSTDVFINL

-493 AARKNADMF
+493 AAKRNADMF

-511 NAKAAL
+511 NASSAL
-517 KMNGVETF
+517 KMSGVETF

-543 KGDLEDMN
+543 RGDLEDMN

-582 SSVKKSFASKDGGV
+582 SSVKKSFSSRDGGV

-606 ATMPAVLVEIG
+606 ATMPAVLVEMG

>member
-11 AAFSCVLAFGASGEA
+11 AAFSCVLAFGASSEA

-45 LHKELKSLYQGASDK
+45 LHKELKSLYQDASDK

-81 SPYEKELARINKNAS
+81 SPYESALAKLQGKASDSSTNSKKLKDENAKNSKSSDEKNAS
-96 AANEAKPKSG
+96 NLAHSPK
-106 KQSKE
+106 
-111 RRDASNSKE
+111 ASAS
-120 KQSLKNSKTA
+120 KNSK
-130 NSTRG
+130 
-135 DGAAASSSRD
+135 
-145 KGSAKNNKS
+145 
-154 SKTANSKNPANSTE
+154 NSKNST
-168 KSAKSAANPDKNR
+168 SKNL
-181 KVAASKTSADKA
+181 KKT
-193 SSAKISADK
+193 
-202 ASAAKKVRAAASADL
+202 RAPEEADL
-217 SLLSKEDLEF
+217 SSLTSEDLEF

-232 PSGADTAQD
+232 PHGADDAKNSTDDAH
-241 VDEIS
+241 S
-246 SDRQSS
+246 SDSS
-252 EDASAKNEE
+252 KNPAGADDSLQAQNSA
-261 GEPST
+261 GSAVT
-266 ENSELRKSS
+266 ERLDSELRKSS
-275 VKKEDKSANLALN
+275 VKKSAPDAKLVLA
-288 SLRGDASEIVL
+288 SLRGDKNEIVL
-299 EFNRDLRQ
+299 EFNRDLKRG
-307 SDYKDFTIASSDNFR
+307 DYKDFTIASSDNFR
-322 FVIDFAA
+322 FVIDFSA
-329 RQKSQSTRLK
+329 RQKSQKTRLK
-339 DSFVGEVR
+339 DSFVSDVR
-347 ISQYDDKT
+347 VSQYNDKT
-355 VRVVLSDEKEFNAGV
+355 VRIVLSDPKEFNANV
-370 QIDGNLMILS
+370 EISGNMMILS
-380 AAAKSSRAK
+380 TAEGLKAAKSARAEK
-389 TPTKRRSKNASEQ
+389 SKDQKSGHKRGREQDSEPQ
-402 SDAHT
+402 ISTIDDT
-407 AGDAQGAKSASVKTE
+407 QGAKTASVAAG

-451 KEKSVVLATSKKLG
+451 KEKNVVLATSKKLG
-465 ALLQKRGYKVLYT
+465 ALLTKRGYKVLYT
-478 RTTDVFINL
+478 RSTDVFINL

-493 AARKNADMF
+493 AAKKNADMF

-511 NAKAAL
+511 NASSAL
-517 KMNGVETF
+517 KMSGVETF

-543 KGDLEDMN
+543 RGDLEDMN

-582 SSVKKSFASKDGGV
+582 SSVKKSFSSRDGGV

-617 YITHPQE
+617 YITHPEE

>member
-11 AAFSCVLAFGASGEA
+11 AAFSCVLAFGASSEA

-81 SPYEKELARINKNAS
+81 SPYEKELARINIKS
-96 AANEAKPKSG
+96 ADKTKSKSSSDES
-106 KQSKE
+106 KQS
-111 RRDASNSKE
+111 SNSAE
-120 KQSLKNSKTA
+120 KKSSKNSKKASSA
-130 NSTRG
+130 NSE
-135 DGAAASSSRD
+135 DSQAS
-145 KGSAKNNKS
+145 GS
-154 SKTANSKNPANSTE
+154 SKT
-168 KSAKSAANPDKNR
+168 KSAKSEGSFKAEN
-181 KVAASKTSADKA
+181 SKSSSNLADKTPKA
-193 SSAKISADK
+193 SASENSKASTSKNSSAKK
-202 ASAAKKVRAAASADL
+202 TQAAKNADL
-217 SLLSKEDLEF
+217 SSLSKEDLEF

-232 PSGADTAQD
+232 PIGADEAIDAQ
-241 VDEIS
+241 
-246 SDRQSS
+246 
-252 EDASAKNEE
+252 EDDGGEGASAENEDDE
-261 GEPST
+261 EATDQS
-266 ENSELRKSS
+266 SELRKSS
-275 VKKEDKSANLALN
+275 VKKADKNAQLALN
-288 SLRGDASEIVL
+288 SLRGDKNEIVL

-307 SDYKDFTIASSDNFR
+307 SDYKDFTIASNDHFR
-322 FVIDFAA
+322 FVLDFSA
-329 RQKSQSTRLK
+329 RQKSHNTRLQ

-347 ISQYDDKT
+347 ISQYNDKT
-355 VRVVLSDEKEFNAGV
+355 VRVVLSDEKKFNASV
-370 QIDGNLMILS
+370 QIDENLMILS
-380 AAAKSSRAK
+380 AVESSKSAKAARTEKNRDQKSGR
-389 TPTKRRSKNASEQ
+389 KRGREQDSEPQ
-402 SDAHT
+402 IST
-407 AGDAQGAKSASVKTE
+407 IEESGGAKSTSVAAG

-451 KEKSVVLATSKKLG
+451 KEKNIVLATSKKLG

-478 RTTDVFINL
+478 RSTDVFINL
-487 RSRTAF
+487 RSRTIF
-493 AARKNADMF
+493 AGKKNADMF

-511 NAKAAL
+511 NASAASR
-517 KMNGVETF
+517 MSGVETF

-582 SSVKKSFASKDGGV
+582 SSVKKSFKSKDGGV

-617 YITHPQE
+617 YITHPDE

>member
-11 AAFSCVLAFGASGEA
+11 AAFSCVLAFGASSEA

-45 LHKELKSLYQGASDK
+45 LHKELKSLYQGMSDK

-81 SPYEKELARINKNAS
+81 SPYESALAKLQGKASDSSTHSKKLKDENA
-96 AANEAKPKSG
+96 
-106 KQSKE
+106 
-111 RRDASNSKE
+111 
-120 KQSLKNSKTA
+120 KNSKSSDEKNTSNLA
-130 NSTRG
+130 HSPK
-135 DGAAASSSRD
+135 AS
-145 KGSAKNNKS
+145 A
-154 SKTANSKNPANSTE
+154 SKNSKNSKNST
-168 KSAKSAANPDKNR
+168 SKNL
-181 KVAASKTSADKA
+181 KKT
-193 SSAKISADK
+193 
-202 ASAAKKVRAAASADL
+202 RAPEEADL
-217 SLLSKEDLEF
+217 SSLSSEDLEF

-232 PSGADTAQD
+232 PRGADDAKNSTD
-241 VDEIS
+241 DTKS
-246 SDRQSS
+246 YDSS
-252 EDASAKNEE
+252 ENPAGADDSLQAQNSA
-261 GEPST
+261 GSAAT
-266 ENSELRKSS
+266 ERLDSELRKSS
-275 VKKEDKSANLALN
+275 IKKSAPDAKLALA
-288 SLRGDASEIVL
+288 SLRGDGDEIVL
-299 EFNRDLRQ
+299 EFNRDLKRG
-307 SDYKDFTIASSDNFR
+307 DYKDFTIASSDNFR
-322 FVIDFAA
+322 FVIDFSA
-329 RQKSQSTRLK
+329 RQKSQKTRLK
-339 DSFVGEVR
+339 DSFVSDVR
-347 ISQYDDKT
+347 VSQYNDKT
-355 VRVVLSDEKEFNAGV
+355 VRIVLSDPKEFNANV
-370 QIDGNLMILS
+370 EINGNMMILS
-380 AAAKSSRAK
+380 TAEGLKAAKSARAE
-389 TPTKRRSKNASEQ
+389 KNKDQKSGRKHVREQDSEPQ
-402 SDAHT
+402 ISTIDES
-407 AGDAQGAKSASVKTE
+407 QGAKSVSVAAG

-451 KEKSVVLATSKKLG
+451 KEKNVVLATSKKLG
-465 ALLQKRGYKVLYT
+465 ALLTKRGYKVLYT
-478 RTTDVFINL
+478 RSTDVFINL

-493 AARKNADMF
+493 AAKKNADMF

-511 NAKAAL
+511 NASSAL
-517 KMNGVETF
+517 KMSGVETF

-543 KGDLEDMN
+543 RGDLEDMN

-582 SSVKKSFASKDGGV
+582 SSVKKSFSSRDGGV

-606 ATMPAVLVEIG
+606 ATMPAVLVEMG

>member
-11 AAFSCVLAFGASGEA
+11 AAFSCILAFGASSEA

-81 SPYEKELARINKNAS
+81 SAYEKELARLNTKGAD
-96 AANEAKPKSG
+96 KTKSKSSSDES
-106 KQSKE
+106 KQSSSS
-111 RRDASNSKE
+111 AE
-120 KQSLKNSKTA
+120 KKNSK
-130 NSTRG
+130 NSKKTSS
-135 DGAAASSSRD
+135 ASNEDSQAS
-145 KGSAKNNKS
+145 GN
-154 SKTANSKNPANSTE
+154 SKT
-168 KSAKSAANPDKNR
+168 KSAKSEKSSKAENSKSSSNLAYKNPKASASENSKASTSKN
-181 KVAASKTSADKA
+181 
-193 SSAKISADK
+193 SSAKK
-202 ASAAKKVRAAASADL
+202 TQAAKNADL
-217 SLLSKEDLEF
+217 SSLSKEDLEF

-232 PSGADTAQD
+232 PIGANEAVDAQED
-241 VDEIS
+241 DGG
-246 SDRQSS
+246 
-252 EDASAKNEE
+252 EDAIAQNKDDEE
-261 GEPST
+261 VADQS
-266 ENSELRKSS
+266 SELRKSS
-275 VKKEDKSANLALN
+275 VKKADKNAQLELN
-288 SLRGDASEIVL
+288 SLRGDADEIVL
-299 EFNRDLRQ
+299 EFNRDLKRG
-307 SDYKDFTIASSDNFR
+307 DYKDFTIASSDNFR
-322 FVIDFAA
+322 FVIDFSA
-329 RQKSQSTRLK
+329 RQKSQKTRLK
-339 DSFVGEVR
+339 DSFVSDVR
-347 ISQYDDKT
+347 VSQYNDKT
-355 VRVVLSDEKEFNAGV
+355 VRIVLSDPKEFNANV
-370 QIDGNLMILS
+370 EINGNMMILS
-380 AAAKSSRAK
+380 TAEGLKAAKSARAEK
-389 TPTKRRSKNASEQ
+389 NKDQKSERKRGREQDSESQ
-402 SDAHT
+402 ISMID
-407 AGDAQGAKSASVKTE
+407 DAQGAKTASVAAG

-451 KEKSVVLATSKKLG
+451 KEKNVVLATSKKLG
-465 ALLQKRGYKVLYT
+465 ALLTKRGYKVLYT
-478 RTTDVFINL
+478 RSTDVFINL

-493 AARKNADMF
+493 AAKKNADMF

-511 NAKAAL
+511 NASSAL
-517 KMNGVETF
+517 KMSGVETF

-582 SSVKKSFASKDGGV
+582 SSVKKSFSSRDGGV

-606 ATMPAVLVEIG
+606 ATMPAVLVEMG

>member
-11 AAFSCVLAFGASGEA
+11 AAFSCVLAFGASSEA

-60 EVRIKALKRLVYSS
+60 KVRIKALKRLVYSS

-81 SPYEKELARINKNAS
+81 SPYESALAKLQGKASDSSTNSKKLKDENAKNSKSSDEKNAS
-96 AANEAKPKSG
+96 NLAHNPKAP
-106 KQSKE
+106 
-111 RRDASNSKE
+111 AS
-120 KQSLKNSKTA
+120 KNSK
-130 NSTRG
+130 
-135 DGAAASSSRD
+135 
-145 KGSAKNNKS
+145 
-154 SKTANSKNPANSTE
+154 NSKNST
-168 KSAKSAANPDKNR
+168 SKNL
-181 KVAASKTSADKA
+181 KKT
-193 SSAKISADK
+193 
-202 ASAAKKVRAAASADL
+202 RAPEEADL
-217 SLLSKEDLEF
+217 SSLSSEDLEF

-232 PSGADTAQD
+232 PRGADNTKNSTDDTEAYD
-241 VDEIS
+241 
-246 SDRQSS
+246 SS
-252 EDASAKNEE
+252 ENPVETNNSSQAQNSA
-261 GEPST
+261 GSAAT
-266 ENSELRKSS
+266 ERLDSELRKSS
-275 VKKEDKSANLALN
+275 VKKSAPDAKLALA
-288 SLRGDASEIVL
+288 SLRGDGDEIVL
-299 EFNRDLRQ
+299 EFNRDLKRG
-307 SDYKDFTIASSDNFR
+307 DYKDFTIASSDNFR
-322 FVIDFAA
+322 FVLDFSA
-329 RQKSQSTRLK
+329 RQKSQKTRLK
-339 DSFVGEVR
+339 DSFVSDVR
-347 ISQYDDKT
+347 VSQYNDKT
-355 VRVVLSDEKEFNAGV
+355 VRIVLSNPKEFNANV
-370 QIDGNLMILS
+370 EINGNMMILS
-380 AAAKSSRAK
+380 TAEGLKAAKSARAE
-389 TPTKRRSKNASEQ
+389 KNKDQKSGRKHGREQDSEPQ
-402 SDAHT
+402 IST
-407 AGDAQGAKSASVKTE
+407 IEESGGAKSTSVAAG

-451 KEKSVVLATSKKLG
+451 KEKNVVLATSKKLG
-465 ALLQKRGYKVLYT
+465 VLLTKRGYKVLYT
-478 RTTDVFINL
+478 RSTDVFINL

-493 AARKNADMF
+493 AAKRNADMF

-511 NAKAAL
+511 NANSAL
-517 KMNGVETF
+517 KMSGVETF

-543 KGDLEDMN
+543 RGDLEDMN

-582 SSVKKSFASKDGGV
+582 SSVKKSFSSRDGGV

-606 ATMPAVLVEIG
+606 ATMPAVLVEMG